1 MTEQRKNLIKL
12 ISAVII
18 ILLLPVLFFRFIGED
33 PAKKAANS
41 TRQIAVVNEDT
52 GVLSDEVKADDED
65 DQSAQFGKEVAA
77 VLGERPDYSWTVVN
91 RSAAETGLKSKKY
104 DAIVYIPSDFSKNIL
119 SYDKERPQKATLEFS
134 IQDNL
139 NAVNKE
145 KVQRELE
152 DAQKTMNKKMSALY
166 WNFVSQKVDNI
177 RGEFD
182 KIVNKESEF
191 QNVMYNFYK
200 PSSNDLAG
208 EIKRQKDLIDELKKS
223 MNEAQG
229 TTKEKASTAEEA
241 KNTLKDF
248 VDTVERY
255 KEYQENQKKLLL
267 AAQDSTQQQI
277 QTGLD
282 AISAQQKA
290 NQFSEQMSGLST
302 GISQVKTQL
311 GIAGLAM
318 DDAKKARQD
327 QVPLQEM
334 GMAKIQSDLINN
346 YLVQYKAASKA
357 AALEKIKYLMTIDRK
372 PLTQSDENLDDE
384 DLNDQEDEKI
394 EDLDIDLDEQREEL
408 KNIAAVIQEI
418 SDSLKEPEK
427 EDPTPENP
435 GTEKPGTDEP
445 PTDNPE
451 NPDDGGSTNPD
462 DTQGDTEND
471 SNSSDTGNDG
481 QTDGNTQDQDQ
492 QQETD
497 GQEQNGESSNGD
509 SDSGQTETGTSAE
522 QTASTDSALQL
533 IQLANEDGTGDSGGT
548 GSDGGT
554 TQPGDEGQTGNDE
567 VSDIA
572 KAKEQLSKAS
582 ERIKQIE
589 ERLKEKQDS
598 HNEKVTKLVDKL
610 QEKIEE
616 LDKKIVHLNKI
627 VTARED
633 DFKTI
638 YGIITRAEN
647 NILKSPYLE
656 YNQNIKNSL
665 SDLFSLPIT
674 TKNVSQLMS
683 YYNDLSLYEATLYD
697 SLDQGS
703 LSWVKKNVL
712 NEQQDKVSSVLALSP
727 EESASWE
734 DLKNNTMQTDEDI
747 DNFINGMTEFADNY
761 GSYIRDSQAGV
772 LDELTKISESASKA
786 SEQLVTG
793 AAQESATFNNDGL
806 SGTMALSVQDTVGQ
820 EVLQMSD
827 MMGSLSERQS
837 GIIDYTTNMQQSV
850 NDVQTKADTLNNN
863 WGKNVASTKL
873 VRSDVYGILGN
884 TLVDGQNNGYVYD
897 YLANPL
903 KISGQVP
910 EEKIQTVPPVV
921 ILVIIL
927 ISSLLIGYFSS
938 YYQNAPLLV
947 KGALFGILNIL
958 VGLMISLFGL
968 NIYSLPDDQT
978 IKWSVFTILLLV
990 ASSAF
995 IRAAFRFGS
1004 IPGWVASAAMIL
1016 FYVAPLIDLIMP
1028 NFTFEDP
1035 VSKVYIDIQY
1045 GTGHLFTMG
1054 ISVLL
1059 IITLIAAALP
1069 LVIRLIAEKTAES
1082 DETYEA

>member
-1 MTEQRKNLIKL
+1 MTEQRKSLIKL

-18 ILLLPVLFFRFIGED
+18 ILLLPVLFFRFIGDD
-33 PAKKAANS
+33 PTKKAVNS

-52 GVLSDEVKADDED
+52 GVLSDEVKSDEED
-65 DQSAQFGKEVAA
+65 KSAHFGKEVAA

-91 RSAAETGLKSKKY
+91 RSAAETGLASKKY

-119 SYDKERPQKATLEFS
+119 SYDKDHPRKATLEFS

-208 EIKRQKDLIDELKKS
+208 EIKQQKDLIDELKKS

-241 KNTLKDF
+241 KNTLKEF

-277 QTGLD
+277 HTGLD
-282 AISAQQKA
+282 AIQAQQKA
-290 NQFSEQMSGLST
+290 NQFSERMSGLAT

-311 GIAGLAM
+311 GQTSTVLA
-318 DDAKKARQD
+318 AAQQIREG
-327 QVPLQEM
+327 QVPQQEL
-334 GMAKIQSDLINN
+334 GMAKIQSDLID
-346 YLVQYKAASKA
+346 QYQATSRQ
-357 AALEKIKYLMTIDRK
+357 AALNQVYGLLVESRAA
-372 PLTQSDENLDDE
+372 LTVAKGDPQPDGDDGSDDE
-384 DLNDQEDEKI
+384 DKDPKEEDPEELK
-394 EDLDIDLDEQREEL
+394 IDLEKQREEL
-408 KNIAAVIQEI
+408 KNIAADIQDI
-418 SDSLKEPEK
+418 SDNLKEPEK
-427 EDPTPENP
+427 EDPTPEDP

-445 PTDNPE
+445 STDKPD

-462 DTQGDTEND
+462 DTQGDTGND
-471 SNSSDTGNDG
+471 DNSSDTGNDG

-492 QQETD
+492 QQGTD
-497 GQEQNGESSNGD
+497 GQEQNGDASNGE

-522 QTASTDSALQL
+522 QTASSDSALQF
-533 IQLANEDGTGDSGGT
+533 IKLANEDGTGDSGDT
-548 GSDGGT
+548 GGDGGT
-554 TQPGDEGQTGNDE
+554 TQPEDEDQTGNDE
-567 VSDIA
+567 ISDIA

-589 ERLKEKQDS
+589 EELKEKETA
-598 HNEKVTKLVDKL
+598 HNEELKKKL
-610 QEKIEE
+610 EE
-616 LDKKIVHLNKI
+616 LKEQMDGLNDEIDDLKDQVKKLEGKLENLEAKRKREFEGIYSAIRELENKDQLQFTGEI
-627 VTARED
+627 NTESISALMRYY
-633 DFKTI
+633 K
-638 YGIITRAEN
+638 
-647 NILKSPYLE
+647 YL
-656 YNQNIKNSL
+656 S
-665 SDLFSLPIT
+665 
-674 TKNVSQLMS
+674 V
-683 YYNDLSLYEATLYD
+683 YD
-697 SLDQGS
+697 SVLSGTIDSTAKTNAIDGQQGN
-703 LSWVKKNVL
+703 VK
-712 NEQQDKVSSVLALSP
+712 SILALSP
-727 EESASWE
+727 AETASWE
-734 DLKNNTMQTDEDI
+734 DLKNNMMQTDEDI
-747 DNFINGMTEFADNY
+747 NSFIDGMTKFADDY
-761 GSYIRDSQAGV
+761 SGFIRDSQAGV
-772 LDELTKISESASKA
+772 LDELTKISESAAKA

-793 AAQESATFNNDGL
+793 ATQESATFSNDGL

-827 MMGSLSERQS
+827 MMGSLSDRQS

-873 VRSDVYGILGN
+873 VRNDVYGILGN

-903 KISGQVP
+903 KISGEVP
-910 EEKIQTVPPVV
+910 EEKTQTVPPVV
-921 ILVIIL
+921 ILVIVL

-1045 GTGHLFTMG
+1045 GTGHLFAMG

-1059 IITLIAAALP
+1059 IITVIAAALP
-1069 LVIRLIAEKTAES
+1069 LIIRLMAEKTAES

>member
-1 MTEQRKNLIKL
+1 MTEQRKSLIKL

-18 ILLLPVLFFRFIGED
+18 ILLLPVLFFRFIGDD
-33 PAKKAANS
+33 PTKKAVNS

-52 GVLSDEVKADDED
+52 GILSDEVKSDEED
-65 DQSAQFGKEVAA
+65 KSAQFGKEVAT
-77 VLGERPDYSWTVVN
+77 VLGERPNYSWTVVN
-91 RSAAETGLKSKKY
+91 RSAAETGLASKKY

-119 SYDKERPQKATLEFS
+119 SYDKDHPQKATLEFS

-208 EIKRQKDLIDELKKS
+208 EIKQQKDLIDELKKS

-241 KNTLKDF
+241 KNTLKEF

-277 QTGLD
+277 HTGLD
-282 AISAQQKA
+282 AIQAQQKA
-290 NQFSEQMSGLST
+290 NQFSERMSGLAT
-302 GISQVKTQL
+302 GISQAKTQ
-311 GIAGLAM
+311 IGLTSLALNN
-318 DDAKKARQD
+318 AEKLKQD
-327 QVPLQEM
+327 QVPLQER
-334 GMAKIQSDLINN
+334 GMAKIQSDLIDQ
-346 YLVQYKAASKA
+346 YQGAILKQVYGHLVEA
-357 AALEKIKYLMTIDRK
+357 RK
-372 PLTQSDENLDDE
+372 PLTVENDNDDQDPKE
-384 DLNDQEDEKI
+384 ENPERLK
-394 EDLDIDLDEQREEL
+394 IDLEQQRDEL
-408 KNIAAVIQEI
+408 KNIAAKIKDI

-427 EDPTPENP
+427 EEPPTEDP
-435 GTEKPGTDEP
+435 GTENTDTNDPSTE
-445 PTDNPE
+445 NPE
-451 NPDDGGSTNPD
+451 KPNGGGTTNPD
-462 DTQGDTEND
+462 DQHGDTGNNDNNSDTEND
-471 SNSSDTGNDG
+471 GKTDSD
-481 QTDGNTQDQDQ
+481 TQDQDQ
-492 QQETD
+492 QQGTG
-497 GQEQNGESSNGD
+497 GQEQNGDASNGE
-509 SDSGQTETGTSAE
+509 SDSGQTETGTSVE
-522 QTASTDSALQL
+522 QTASSESALQF
-533 IQLANEDGTGDSGGT
+533 IKLANEGGTGD
-548 GSDGGT
+548 
-554 TQPGDEGQTGNDE
+554 PGDTGGDGQTGNDE
-567 VSDIA
+567 ISDIA
-572 KAKEQLSKAS
+572 QAKEQLNKAS
-582 ERIKQIE
+582 ERIQKIE
-589 ERLKEKQDS
+589 EEMKEKEDK
-598 HNEKVTKLVDKL
+598 HNEELYN
-610 QEKIEE
+610 KIEE
-616 LDKKIVHLNKI
+616 LNGQI
-627 VTARED
+627 D
-633 DFKTI
+633 DLKDEVFSNGI
-638 YGIITRAEN
+638 YKSIYDLESKNQLGFTKP
-647 NILKSPYLE
+647 LKSKNISNLMKYYKYLSV
-656 YNQNIKNSL
+656 YDLIL
-665 SDLFSLPIT
+665 SGTIDSTAKTDAINGQRD
-674 TKNVSQLMS
+674 NVKSI
-683 YYNDLSLYEATLYD
+683 
-697 SLDQGS
+697 
-703 LSWVKKNVL
+703 
-712 NEQQDKVSSVLALSP
+712 LALSP
-727 EESASWE
+727 AETASWE

-747 DNFINGMTEFADNY
+747 NSFIDGMTKFTEDYSGF
-761 GSYIRDSQAGV
+761 IRDSQAGV
-772 LDELTKISESASKA
+772 LDELTNISESAAKA
-786 SEQLVTG
+786 TEQLVTG
-793 AAQESATFNNDGL
+793 TTQEAATFSNDGL
-806 SGTMALSVQDTVGQ
+806 SGTMALSIQDTVGQ

-827 MMGSLSERQS
+827 MMGSLSDRQS

-850 NDVQTKADTLNNN
+850 NDVQAKADTLNNN

-873 VRSDVYGILGN
+873 VRNDVYGILGN
-884 TLVDGQNNGYVYD
+884 TLVDGHNNGYVYD

-903 KISGQVP
+903 KISGEVP

-921 ILVIIL
+921 ILVIVL

-995 IRAAFRFGS
+995 IRTAFRFGS

-1054 ISVLL
+1054 ITVLL
-1059 IITLIAAALP
+1059 IIAVIAAALP
-1069 LVIRLIAEKTAES
+1069 LIIRMMAEHTAES

>member
-1 MTEQRKNLIKL
+1 MTEQRKSLIKL

-18 ILLLPVLFFRFIGED
+18 ILLLPVLFFRFIGDD
-33 PAKKAANS
+33 PTKKAVNS

-52 GVLSDEVKADDED
+52 GVLSDEVKSDEED
-65 DQSAQFGKEVAA
+65 KSAQFGKEVAA

-91 RSAAETGLKSKKY
+91 RSAAETGLASKKY

-119 SYDKERPQKATLEFS
+119 SYDKDHPQKATLEFS

-208 EIKRQKDLIDELKKS
+208 EIKQQKDLIDELKKS

-241 KNTLKDF
+241 KNTLKEF
-248 VDTVERY
+248 IDTVERY

-277 QTGLD
+277 RTGLD
-282 AISAQQKA
+282 AIQAQQKA
-290 NQFSEQMSGLST
+290 NQFSERMSGLAT
-302 GISQVKTQL
+302 GIGQVKTQL
-311 GIAGLAM
+311 GQTSNVLAN
-318 DDAKKARQD
+318 AQQIRED
-327 QVPLQEM
+327 QVPQQEF
-334 GMAKIQSDLINN
+334 GMAKIQSDLID
-346 YLVQYKAASKA
+346 QYQIASRQ
-357 AALEKIKYLMTIDRK
+357 AALNQVYELLVPARQALTVAKGDDPVIDDGSDSNDKDKDPKEEDPEKLK
-372 PLTQSDENLDDE
+372 
-384 DLNDQEDEKI
+384 
-394 EDLDIDLDEQREEL
+394 IDLEKQREEL
-408 KNIAAVIQEI
+408 KNIAADIQDI
-418 SDSLKEPEK
+418 SDNLKEPEK
-427 EDPTPENP
+427 EDPTPEDP
-435 GTEKPGTDEP
+435 GTEPDDP
-445 PTDNPE
+445 STDNPE
-451 NPDDGGSTNPD
+451 KPDDGGSTNPD
-462 DTQGDTEND
+462 DTKGNTGND
-471 SNSSDTGNDG
+471 DAGNDG
-481 QTDGNTQDQDQ
+481 QTDGGTQDQDQ
-492 QQETD
+492 QQGTD
-497 GQEQNGESSNGD
+497 GQEQTGD
-509 SDSGQTETGTSAE
+509 ASDSGKTETGTSAE
-522 QTASTDSALQL
+522 QTASSDSALQF
-533 IQLANEDGTGDSGGT
+533 IKLANEGGTGDSGDT
-548 GSDGGT
+548 GSGGDT
-554 TQPGDEGQTGNDE
+554 TEPGDQDQPGNDDI
-567 VSDIA
+567 SDIA

-589 ERLKEKQDS
+589 EELKEKETA
-598 HNEKVTKLVDKL
+598 HNEELKKKL
-610 QEKIEE
+610 EE
-616 LDKKIVHLNKI
+616 LKEQMDGLNDEIDYLKDKVKKLEGKLENLEAKRKREFEGIYSAIRELENKDQLQFSGEI
-627 VTARED
+627 NTESISALMRYY
-633 DFKTI
+633 K
-638 YGIITRAEN
+638 
-647 NILKSPYLE
+647 YL
-656 YNQNIKNSL
+656 S
-665 SDLFSLPIT
+665 
-674 TKNVSQLMS
+674 V
-683 YYNDLSLYEATLYD
+683 YD
-697 SLDQGS
+697 SVLSGTIDSAAKAGAINGQQGN
-703 LSWVKKNVL
+703 VK
-712 NEQQDKVSSVLALSP
+712 SVLALTP
-727 EESASWE
+727 AESASWE

-747 DNFINGMTEFADNY
+747 NSFIDGMTKFADDY
-761 GSYIRDSQAGV
+761 SGFIRDSQAGV
-772 LDELTKISESASKA
+772 LDELTKISESAAKA
-786 SEQLVTG
+786 TEQLVTG
-793 AAQESATFNNDGL
+793 ATQESATFSNDGL

-820 EVLQMSD
+820 EVLKMSD
-827 MMGSLSERQS
+827 MMGSLSDRQS

-850 NDVQTKADTLNNN
+850 NDVQAKADTLNNN

-873 VRSDVYGILGN
+873 VRNDVYGILGN

-903 KISGQVP
+903 KISGEVP

-921 ILVIIL
+921 ILVIVL

-995 IRAAFRFGS
+995 IRTAFRFGS

-1054 ISVLL
+1054 ITVLL
-1059 IITLIAAALP
+1059 IITVIAAALP
-1069 LVIRLIAEKTAES
+1069 LIIRLMAEHTAES

>member
-1 MTEQRKNLIKL
+1 MTEQRKSLIKL

-18 ILLLPVLFFRFIGED
+18 ILLLPVLFFRFIGDD
-33 PAKKAANS
+33 PTKKAVNS

-52 GVLSDEVKADDED
+52 GVLSDEVKSDEED
-65 DQSAQFGKEVAA
+65 KSAQFGKEVAA

-91 RSAAETGLKSKKY
+91 RSAAETGLASKKY

-119 SYDKERPQKATLEFS
+119 SYDKDHPQKATLEFS

-208 EIKRQKDLIDELKKS
+208 EIKQQKDLIDELKKS

-241 KNTLKDF
+241 KNTLKEF
-248 VDTVERY
+248 IDTVERY

-277 QTGLD
+277 RTGLD
-282 AISAQQKA
+282 AIQAQQKA
-290 NQFSEQMSGLST
+290 NQFSERMSGLAT
-302 GISQVKTQL
+302 GISQAKTQL
-311 GIAGLAM
+311 GQTSNVLAN
-318 DDAKKARQD
+318 AQQIREG
-327 QVPLQEM
+327 QVSQQEL
-334 GMAKIQSDLINN
+334 GMAKIQSNLIE
-346 YLVQYKAASKA
+346 QYQAASRQ
-357 AALEKIKYLMTIDRK
+357 AALNQVYELLVPARQALTVAKGDDPVIDDG
-372 PLTQSDENLDDE
+372 SDNNDKDKDPKEE
-384 DLNDQEDEKI
+384 DPEELK
-394 EDLDIDLDEQREEL
+394 IDLEKQREEL
-408 KNIAAVIQEI
+408 KNIAADIKDI
-418 SDSLKEPEK
+418 SDNLKEPEK
-427 EDPTPENP
+427 EEPTPED
-435 GTEKPGTDEP
+435 PGTDEP
-445 PTDNPE
+445 STDNSDK
-451 NPDDGGSTNPD
+451 PDDGNNTIPD
-462 DTQGDTEND
+462 DTQGDTGNND
-471 SNSSDTGNDG
+471 NNSDTGTEG
-481 QTDGNTQDQDQ
+481 QTDGDTQDRDQ
-492 QQETD
+492 QGTD
-497 GQEQNGESSNGD
+497 GQEQNGDASNGA
-509 SDSGQTETGTSAE
+509 SDSGQIETGTSAE
-522 QTASTDSALQL
+522 QTASSDSALQF
-533 IQLANEDGTGDSGGT
+533 IKLANEGGT
-548 GSDGGT
+548 GESGGDGGT
-554 TQPGDEGQTGNDE
+554 TEPGNEDQPGNDDI
-567 VSDIA
+567 SDIA

-589 ERLKEKQDS
+589 EELKEKETA
-598 HNEKVTKLVDKL
+598 HNEELKKKL
-610 QEKIEE
+610 EE
-616 LDKKIVHLNKI
+616 LTEQMNGLTDEIDDLKDKVKKLEGKLENLEAKRKREFEGIYSAIRELENKDQLQFSGDI
-627 VTARED
+627 NTESISALMRYY
-633 DFKTI
+633 K
-638 YGIITRAEN
+638 
-647 NILKSPYLE
+647 YL
-656 YNQNIKNSL
+656 S
-665 SDLFSLPIT
+665 
-674 TKNVSQLMS
+674 V
-683 YYNDLSLYEATLYD
+683 YD
-697 SLDQGS
+697 SVLSGTIDSAAKAGAINGQQGN
-703 LSWVKKNVL
+703 VK
-712 NEQQDKVSSVLALSP
+712 SVLALSP

-734 DLKNNTMQTDEDI
+734 ALKNNTMQTDEDI
-747 DNFINGMTEFADNY
+747 NTFIDGMTKFADDY
-761 GSYIRDSQAGV
+761 SGFIRDSQAGV
-772 LDELTKISESASKA
+772 LDELTKISESAAKA

-793 AAQESATFNNDGL
+793 ATQESATFSNDGL

-827 MMGSLSERQS
+827 MMGSLSDRQS

-850 NDVQTKADTLNNN
+850 NDVQAKADTLNNN

-873 VRSDVYGILGN
+873 VRNDVYGILGN

-903 KISGQVP
+903 KISGEVP

-921 ILVIIL
+921 ILVIVL

-995 IRAAFRFGS
+995 IRTAFRFGS

-1054 ISVLL
+1054 ITVLL
-1059 IITLIAAALP
+1059 IITVIAAALP
-1069 LVIRLIAEKTAES
+1069 LIIRLMAEHTAES

>member
-267 AAQDSTQQQI
+267 VAQDSTQQQI

-311 GIAGLAM
+311 GQTSTVLAGAQQI
-318 DDAKKARQD
+318 REG
-327 QVPLQEM
+327 QVPQQEL
-334 GMAKIQSDLINN
+334 GMAKIQSNLID
-346 YLVQYKAASKA
+346 QYQAVSRQ
-357 AALEKIKYLMTIDRK
+357 AALNQVYGLLVEAREA
-372 PLTQSDENLDDE
+372 LTVAKGDPQPDGDNGSDDE
-384 DLNDQEDEKI
+384 DKDPNEENPEELK
-394 EDLDIDLDEQREEL
+394 IDLEKQREEL
-408 KNIAAVIQEI
+408 KSIAADIQDI
-418 SDSLKEPEK
+418 SDNLKEPEK
-427 EDPTPENP
+427 EEPAPENP
-435 GTEKPGTDEP
+435 S
-445 PTDNPE
+445 PE
-451 NPDDGGSTNPD
+451 NPDHPDDGSNPNPDDGSSPNPD
-462 DTQGDTEND
+462 DTQGDTGNND
-471 SNSSDTGNDG
+471 NSSDTRKDG
-481 QTDGNTQDQDQ
+481 QTDGNNQDQDQ
-492 QQETD
+492 QQGTD
-497 GQEQNGESSNGD
+497 GQEHNGDASNGE

-522 QTASTDSALQL
+522 QTASSDSALQF
-533 IQLANEDGTGDSGGT
+533 IQLANEDE
-548 GSDGGT
+548 GT
-554 TQPGDEGQTGNDE
+554 TQPGNEDQPGNDDI
-567 VSDIA
+567 SDIA

-589 ERLKEKQDS
+589 EELKEKETA
-598 HNEKVTKLVDKL
+598 HNDELNKKLEELKEQMDGLNDEIDDLKDQVEKLETKLENLEAKRQKEFEGIYRAIRELENKDQL
-610 QEKIEE
+610 QFPGEINTESISALMRYYK
-616 LDKKIVHLNKI
+616 
-627 VTARED
+627 
-633 DFKTI
+633 
-638 YGIITRAEN
+638 
-647 NILKSPYLE
+647 YL
-656 YNQNIKNSL
+656 S
-665 SDLFSLPIT
+665 
-674 TKNVSQLMS
+674 V
-683 YYNDLSLYEATLYD
+683 YD
-697 SLDQGS
+697 SVLSGTVDSTAKTNVIDGQQGN
-703 LSWVKKNVL
+703 VK
-712 NEQQDKVSSVLALSP
+712 SVLAIKP

-734 DLKNNTMQTDEDI
+734 DLKNNMMQTDEDI

>member
-1 MTEQRKNLIKL
+1 MTEQRKSLIKL

-18 ILLLPVLFFRFIGED
+18 ILLLPVLFFRFIGDD
-33 PAKKAANS
+33 PTKKAVNS

-52 GVLSDEVKADDED
+52 GVLSDEVKSDEED
-65 DQSAQFGKEVAA
+65 KSAQFGKEVAA

-91 RSAAETGLKSKKY
+91 RSAAETGLASKKY

-119 SYDKERPQKATLEFS
+119 SYDKDHPQKATLEFS

-208 EIKRQKDLIDELKKS
+208 EIKQQKDLIDELKKS

-241 KNTLKDF
+241 KNTLKEF
-248 VDTVERY
+248 IDTVERY

-277 QTGLD
+277 RTGLD
-282 AISAQQKA
+282 AIQAQQKA
-290 NQFSEQMSGLST
+290 NQFSERMSGLAT
-302 GISQVKTQL
+302 GISQAKTQL
-311 GIAGLAM
+311 GQTSNVLAN
-318 DDAKKARQD
+318 AQQIREG
-327 QVPLQEM
+327 QVSQQEL
-334 GMAKIQSDLINN
+334 GMAKIQSNLIE
-346 YLVQYKAASKA
+346 QYQAASRQ
-357 AALEKIKYLMTIDRK
+357 AALNQVYELLVPARQALTVAKGDDPVIDDG
-372 PLTQSDENLDDE
+372 SDNNDKDKNPKEE
-384 DLNDQEDEKI
+384 DPEELK
-394 EDLDIDLDEQREEL
+394 IDLEKQREEL
-408 KNIAAVIQEI
+408 KNIAADIQDI
-418 SDSLKEPEK
+418 SDNLKEPEK
-427 EDPTPENP
+427 EDPTPEDP
-435 GTEKPGTDEP
+435 GTEPDDP
-445 PTDNPE
+445 STDNPE
-451 NPDDGGSTNPD
+451 KPDDGGSTNPD
-462 DTQGDTEND
+462 DTQGDTGND
-471 SNSSDTGNDG
+471 NNSSDTGNDG
-481 QTDGNTQDQDQ
+481 QTDGSTQDQDQ
-492 QQETD
+492 QQGTD
-497 GQEQNGESSNGD
+497 GQKQNGDASNGEPN
-509 SDSGQTETGTSAE
+509 SGQTETGTSAE
-522 QTASTDSALQL
+522 QTASSDSALQF
-533 IQLANEDGTGDSGGT
+533 IKLANEGETGDT
-548 GSDGGT
+548 GDT
-554 TQPGDEGQTGNDE
+554 TEPGDQDQPGNDDI
-567 VSDIA
+567 SDIA

-589 ERLKEKQDS
+589 EELKEKENT
-598 HNEKVTKLVDKL
+598 HNEALKKKL
-610 QEKIEE
+610 QELKEQMDGLNDEIDDLKDQVKTLNDNLKRLEAKRKREFEGIYSAIRE
-616 LDKKIVHLNKI
+616 LENKDQLQFSGEI
-627 VTARED
+627 NTESISALM
-633 DFKTI
+633 K
-638 YGIITRAEN
+638 YY
-647 NILKSPYLE
+647 KYL
-656 YNQNIKNSL
+656 S
-665 SDLFSLPIT
+665 
-674 TKNVSQLMS
+674 V
-683 YYNDLSLYEATLYD
+683 YD
-697 SLDQGS
+697 SVLSGTIDSAAKTNAINGQQGN
-703 LSWVKKNVL
+703 VK
-712 NEQQDKVSSVLALSP
+712 SVLALSP
-727 EESASWE
+727 AETASWE

-747 DNFINGMTEFADNY
+747 NSFIDGMTKFADDY
-761 GSYIRDSQAGV
+761 SGFIRDSQAGV
-772 LDELTKISESASKA
+772 LDELTKISESAAKA

-793 AAQESATFNNDGL
+793 ATQESATFSNNGL

-827 MMGSLSERQS
+827 MMGSLSDRQS

-850 NDVQTKADTLNNN
+850 NDVQAKADTLNNN

-873 VRSDVYGILGN
+873 VRNDVYGILGN

-903 KISGQVP
+903 KISGEVP

-921 ILVIIL
+921 ILVIVL

-995 IRAAFRFGS
+995 IRTAFRFGS
-1004 IPGWVASAAMIL
+1004 ISGWVASAAMIL

-1054 ISVLL
+1054 ITVLL
-1059 IITLIAAALP
+1059 IITVIAAALP
-1069 LVIRLIAEKTAES
+1069 LIIRLIAEHTAES

>member
-1 MTEQRKNLIKL
+1 MTEQRKSLIKL

-18 ILLLPVLFFRFIGED
+18 ILLLPVLFFRFIGDD
-33 PAKKAANS
+33 PTKKAVNS

-52 GVLSDEVKADDED
+52 GVLSDEVKSDEED
-65 DQSAQFGKEVAA
+65 KSAQFGKEVAA

-91 RSAAETGLKSKKY
+91 RSAAETGLASKKY

-119 SYDKERPQKATLEFS
+119 SYDKDHPQKATLEFS

-208 EIKRQKDLIDELKKS
+208 EIKQQKDLIDELKKS

-241 KNTLKDF
+241 KNTLKEF
-248 VDTVERY
+248 IDTVERY

-277 QTGLD
+277 RTGLD
-282 AISAQQKA
+282 AIQAQQKA
-290 NQFSEQMSGLST
+290 NQFSERMSGLAT
-302 GISQVKTQL
+302 GISQAKTQL
-311 GIAGLAM
+311 GQTSNVLAN
-318 DDAKKARQD
+318 AQQIREG
-327 QVPLQEM
+327 QVPQQEL
-334 GMAKIQSDLINN
+334 GMAKIQSDLID
-346 YLVQYKAASKA
+346 QYQAASRQ
-357 AALEKIKYLMTIDRK
+357 AALNQVYELLVPARQALTVAKGDDPVIDDG
-372 PLTQSDENLDDE
+372 SDNNDKDKDPKEE
-384 DLNDQEDEKI
+384 DPEELK
-394 EDLDIDLDEQREEL
+394 IDLEKQREEL
-408 KNIAAVIQEI
+408 KNIAADIQDI
-418 SDSLKEPEK
+418 SDNLKEPEK
-427 EDPTPENP
+427 EDPTPEDP
-435 GTEKPGTDEP
+435 GTEPDDP

-451 NPDDGGSTNPD
+451 KPDDGGSTKPD
-462 DTQGDTEND
+462 DTQGDTGND
-471 SNSSDTGNDG
+471 NNSSDAGNDG
-481 QTDGNTQDQDQ
+481 QTDGGTQDQEQ
-492 QQETD
+492 QQGTD
-497 GQEQNGESSNGD
+497 GQEQTGGA
-509 SDSGQTETGTSAE
+509 SDSGKTETGASAE
-522 QTASTDSALQL
+522 QTASSDSALQL
-533 IQLANEDGTGDSGGT
+533 IKLANEDGTGDSGDT
-548 GSDGGT
+548 GSGGDT
-554 TQPGDEGQTGNDE
+554 TGPGDQDQPGNGDI
-567 VSDIA
+567 SDIA

-589 ERLKEKQDS
+589 EELKEKETA
-598 HNEKVTKLVDKL
+598 HNEELKKKL
-610 QEKIEE
+610 EE
-616 LDKKIVHLNKI
+616 LKEQMDGLNDEIDDLKDKVKKLEGKLENLEAKRKREFEGIYSAIRELENKDQLQFSGEI
-627 VTARED
+627 NTESISALMRYY
-633 DFKTI
+633 K
-638 YGIITRAEN
+638 
-647 NILKSPYLE
+647 YL
-656 YNQNIKNSL
+656 S
-665 SDLFSLPIT
+665 
-674 TKNVSQLMS
+674 V
-683 YYNDLSLYEATLYD
+683 YD
-697 SLDQGS
+697 SVLSGTIDSAAKAGAINGQQG
-703 LSWVKKNVL
+703 NV
-712 NEQQDKVSSVLALSP
+712 NSVLALSP

-734 DLKNNTMQTDEDI
+734 ALKNNTMQTDEDI
-747 DNFINGMTEFADNY
+747 NSFIDGMTKFTDDY
-761 GSYIRDSQAGV
+761 SGFIRDSQAGV
-772 LDELTKISESASKA
+772 LDELTKISESAAKA
-786 SEQLVTG
+786 TEQLVTG
-793 AAQESATFNNDGL
+793 ATQESATFSNDGL
-806 SGTMALSVQDTVGQ
+806 SGTMALNVQDTVGQ

-827 MMGSLSERQS
+827 MMGSLSDRQS

-850 NDVQTKADTLNNN
+850 NDVQAKADTLNNN

-873 VRSDVYGILGN
+873 VRNDVYGILGN

-903 KISGQVP
+903 KISGEVP
-910 EEKIQTVPPVV
+910 EEKTQTVPPVV
-921 ILVIIL
+921 ILVIVL

-995 IRAAFRFGS
+995 IRTAFRFGS

-1054 ISVLL
+1054 ITVLL
-1059 IITLIAAALP
+1059 IITVIAAALP
-1069 LVIRLIAEKTAES
+1069 LIIRLMAEHTAES

>member
-1 MTEQRKNLIKL
+1 MTEQRKSLIKL

-18 ILLLPVLFFRFIGED
+18 ILLLPVLFFRFIGDD
-33 PAKKAANS
+33 PTKKAVNS

-52 GVLSDEVKADDED
+52 GVLSDEVKSDEED
-65 DQSAQFGKEVAA
+65 KSAHFGKEVAA

-91 RSAAETGLKSKKY
+91 RSAAETGLASKKY

-119 SYDKERPQKATLEFS
+119 SYDKDHPRKATLEFS

-208 EIKRQKDLIDELKKS
+208 EIKQQKDLIDELKKS

-248 VDTVERY
+248 IDTVERY

-277 QTGLD
+277 HTGLD
-282 AISAQQKA
+282 AIQAQQKA
-290 NQFSEQMSGLST
+290 NQFSERMSGLST

-311 GIAGLAM
+311 GQTSTVLA
-318 DDAKKARQD
+318 AAQQIREG
-327 QVPLQEM
+327 QVPQQEL
-334 GMAKIQSDLINN
+334 GMAKIQSDLID
-346 YLVQYKAASKA
+346 QYQATSRQ
-357 AALEKIKYLMTIDRK
+357 AALNQVYGLLVESRAA
-372 PLTQSDENLDDE
+372 LTVAKGDPQPDGDDGSDDE
-384 DLNDQEDEKI
+384 DKDPKEEDPEELK
-394 EDLDIDLDEQREEL
+394 IDLEKQREEL
-408 KNIAAVIQEI
+408 KNIAADIQDI
-418 SDSLKEPEK
+418 SDNLKEPEK
-427 EDPTPENP
+427 EDPTPEDP

-445 PTDNPE
+445 STDKPD

-462 DTQGDTEND
+462 DTQGDTGND
-471 SNSSDTGNDG
+471 DNSSDTGNNG

-492 QQETD
+492 QQGTD
-497 GQEQNGESSNGD
+497 GQEQNGDASNGE

-522 QTASTDSALQL
+522 QTASSDSALQF
-533 IQLANEDGTGDSGGT
+533 IQLANEDGTGDSGDT
-548 GSDGGT
+548 GGDGGT
-554 TQPGDEGQTGNDE
+554 TQPEDEDQTGNDE
-567 VSDIA
+567 ISDIA

-589 ERLKEKQDS
+589 EELKEKETA
-598 HNEKVTKLVDKL
+598 HNEELKKKL
-610 QEKIEE
+610 EE
-616 LDKKIVHLNKI
+616 LKEQMDGLNDEIDDLKDQVKKLEGKLENLEAKRKREFEWIYSAIRELENKDQLQFPGEI
-627 VTARED
+627 NTESISALMRYY
-633 DFKTI
+633 K
-638 YGIITRAEN
+638 
-647 NILKSPYLE
+647 YL
-656 YNQNIKNSL
+656 S
-665 SDLFSLPIT
+665 
-674 TKNVSQLMS
+674 V
-683 YYNDLSLYEATLYD
+683 YD
-697 SLDQGS
+697 SVLSGTIDSTAKTNAIDGQQGN
-703 LSWVKKNVL
+703 VK
-712 NEQQDKVSSVLALSP
+712 SILALSP
-727 EESASWE
+727 AESASWE
-734 DLKNNTMQTDEDI
+734 DLKNNMMQTDEDI
-747 DNFINGMTEFADNY
+747 NSFIDGMTKFADDY
-761 GSYIRDSQAGV
+761 SGFIRDSQAGV
-772 LDELTKISESASKA
+772 LDELTKISESAAKA

-793 AAQESATFNNDGL
+793 ATQESATFSNDGL

-827 MMGSLSERQS
+827 MMGSLSDRQS

-873 VRSDVYGILGN
+873 VRNDVYGILGN

-903 KISGQVP
+903 KISGEVP
-910 EEKIQTVPPVV
+910 EEKTQTVPPVV
-921 ILVIIL
+921 ILVIVL

-1045 GTGHLFTMG
+1045 GTGHLFAMG

-1059 IITLIAAALP
+1059 IITVIAAALP
-1069 LVIRLIAEKTAES
+1069 LIIRLMAEKTAES
-1082 DETYEA
+1082 DETYEV

>member
-1 MTEQRKNLIKL
+1 MTEQRKSLIKL

-18 ILLLPVLFFRFIGED
+18 ILLLPVLFFRFIGDD
-33 PAKKAANS
+33 PTKKAVNS

-52 GVLSDEVKADDED
+52 GVLSDEVKSDEED
-65 DQSAQFGKEVAA
+65 KSAQFGKEVAA

-91 RSAAETGLKSKKY
+91 RSAAETGLATKKY

-119 SYDKERPQKATLEFS
+119 SYDKDHPQKATLEFS

-208 EIKRQKDLIDELKKS
+208 EIKQQKDLIDELKKS

-241 KNTLKDF
+241 KNTLKEF
-248 VDTVERY
+248 IDTVERY

-277 QTGLD
+277 RTGLD
-282 AISAQQKA
+282 AIQAQQKA
-290 NQFSEQMSGLST
+290 NQFSERMSGLAT
-302 GISQVKTQL
+302 GIGQAKTQL
-311 GIAGLAM
+311 GQTSNVLAN
-318 DDAKKARQD
+318 AQQIREG
-327 QVPLQEM
+327 QVSQQEL
-334 GMAKIQSDLINN
+334 GMAKIQSDLIN
-346 YLVQYKAASKA
+346 QYQVASRQ
-357 AALEKIKYLMTIDRK
+357 AALNQVYELLVLTRPALTVEKGDDPVIDDG
-372 PLTQSDENLDDE
+372 SDNNDKDKDPKEDDPE
-384 DLNDQEDEKI
+384 ELK
-394 EDLDIDLDEQREEL
+394 IDLEKQREEL
-408 KNIAAVIQEI
+408 KNIVADIQDI
-418 SDSLKEPEK
+418 SDNLKEPEK
-427 EDPTPENP
+427 EDPTPEPDTNSGNNDGD
-435 GTEKPGTDEP
+435 GTIPNDQN
-445 PTDNPE
+445 DNSGE
-451 NPDDGGSTNPD
+451 DN
-462 DTQGDTEND
+462 
-471 SNSSDTGNDG
+471 NSSDTGNDG
-481 QTDGNTQDQDQ
+481 QTDGSTQDQDQ
-492 QQETD
+492 QKGTD
-497 GQEQNGESSNGD
+497 GQEQNGDASDGA
-509 SDSGQTETGTSAE
+509 SDSGQTETGTSTE
-522 QTASTDSALQL
+522 QTASSDSALQF
-533 IQLANEDGTGDSGGT
+533 IKLANEGGTGDSGG
-548 GSDGGT
+548 GDT
-554 TQPGDEGQTGNDE
+554 TEPEDQDQPGNDDI
-567 VSDIA
+567 SDIA

-589 ERLKEKQDS
+589 EELKEKETA
-598 HNEKVTKLVDKL
+598 HNEELKKKL
-610 QEKIEE
+610 EE
-616 LDKKIVHLNKI
+616 LTEQMNGLTDEIDDLKDKVKKLEGKLENLEAKRKREFEGIYSAIRELENKDQLQFSGEI
-627 VTARED
+627 NTESISALMRYY
-633 DFKTI
+633 K
-638 YGIITRAEN
+638 
-647 NILKSPYLE
+647 YL
-656 YNQNIKNSL
+656 S
-665 SDLFSLPIT
+665 
-674 TKNVSQLMS
+674 V
-683 YYNDLSLYEATLYD
+683 YD
-697 SLDQGS
+697 SVLSGTIDSAAKAGAINGQQGN
-703 LSWVKKNVL
+703 VK
-712 NEQQDKVSSVLALSP
+712 SVLALSP

-734 DLKNNTMQTDEDI
+734 ALKNNTMQTDEDI
-747 DNFINGMTEFADNY
+747 NSFIDGMTKFADDY
-761 GSYIRDSQAGV
+761 SAYIRDSQAGV
-772 LDELTKISESASKA
+772 LDELTKISESAAKA

-793 AAQESATFNNDGL
+793 ATQESATFSNDGL

-827 MMGSLSERQS
+827 MMGSLSDRQS

-850 NDVQTKADTLNNN
+850 NDVQAKADTLNNN

-873 VRSDVYGILGN
+873 VRNDVYGILGN

-903 KISGQVP
+903 KISGEVP

-921 ILVIIL
+921 ILVIVL

-995 IRAAFRFGS
+995 IRTAFRFGS

-1054 ISVLL
+1054 ITVLL
-1059 IITLIAAALP
+1059 IITVIAAALP
-1069 LVIRLIAEKTAES
+1069 LIIRLMAEHTAES

>member
-1 MTEQRKNLIKL
+1 MTEQRKSLIKL

-18 ILLLPVLFFRFIGED
+18 ILLLPVLFFRFIGDD
-33 PAKKAANS
+33 PTKKAVNS

-52 GVLSDEVKADDED
+52 GVLSDEVKSDEED
-65 DQSAQFGKEVAA
+65 KSAQFGKEVAA
-77 VLGERPDYSWTVVN
+77 FLGERPNYSWTVVN
-91 RSAAETGLKSKKY
+91 RSAAETGLASKKY

-119 SYDKERPQKATLEFS
+119 SYDKDHPQKATLEFS

-208 EIKRQKDLIDELKKS
+208 EIKQQKDLIDELKKS
-223 MNEAQG
+223 MNEVQD

-241 KNTLKDF
+241 KNTLKEF
-248 VDTVERY
+248 IDTVERY

-282 AISAQQKA
+282 AIAAQQKA
-290 NQFSEQMSGLST
+290 NQFSERMSGLAT
-302 GISQVKTQL
+302 GISQAKTQL
-311 GIAGLAM
+311 AQTSTVLAN
-318 DDAKKARQD
+318 AQQLREG
-327 QVPLQEM
+327 QVPQQEL
-334 GMAKIQSDLINN
+334 GMAKIQSDLIN
-346 YLVQYKAASKA
+346 QYQVASKQTA
-357 AALEKIKYLMTIDRK
+357 LNQVYELLVPAREALTVAKGDDPVKDDGSDNNDQDKDPKEEDPEELKIDLEK
-372 PLTQSDENLDDE
+372 
-384 DLNDQEDEKI
+384 
-394 EDLDIDLDEQREEL
+394 QREEL
-408 KNIAAVIQEI
+408 KNIAADIQDI
-418 SDSLKEPEK
+418 SDNLKEPEK
-427 EDPTPENP
+427 EEPTPEDP
-435 GTEKPGTDEP
+435 GTENPGTDEP
-445 PTDNPE
+445 STDNPE
-451 NPDDGGSTNPD
+451 KPDDGNNTNPD
-462 DTQGDTEND
+462 DTQGDTGND
-471 SNSSDTGNDG
+471 DNNSGTGTDG
-481 QTDGNTQDQDQ
+481 QTDGDTQDQDQ
-492 QQETD
+492 QQGTG
-497 GQEQNGESSNGD
+497 GQEQNGDASNGE

-522 QTASTDSALQL
+522 QTASSDSALQF
-533 IQLANEDGTGDSGGT
+533 IQLANEGGTGDSGDT
-548 GSDGGT
+548 GGDGGAA
-554 TQPGDEGQTGNDE
+554 QPEDEGQTGNDE
-567 VSDIA
+567 ISDIA
-572 KAKEQLSKAS
+572 KAKEQLSQAS

-589 ERLKEKQDS
+589 EELKEKETS
-598 HNEKVTKLVDKL
+598 HNEELKKKL
-610 QEKIEE
+610 EE
-616 LDKKIVHLNKI
+616 LKEQMDGLNDEIVDLKDKVEKLEGKLENLEAKRKREFEGIYSAIRELENKDQLQFSGEI
-627 VTARED
+627 NTESISALMRYY
-633 DFKTI
+633 K
-638 YGIITRAEN
+638 
-647 NILKSPYLE
+647 YL
-656 YNQNIKNSL
+656 S
-665 SDLFSLPIT
+665 
-674 TKNVSQLMS
+674 V
-683 YYNDLSLYEATLYD
+683 YD
-697 SLDQGS
+697 SVLSGTIDSAAKTNAIKDQQGN
-703 LSWVKKNVL
+703 VK
-712 NEQQDKVSSVLALSP
+712 SVLALSP
-727 EESASWE
+727 AETASWE

-747 DNFINGMTEFADNY
+747 NSFIDGMTKFTEDYSGF
-761 GSYIRDSQAGV
+761 IRDSQAGV
-772 LDELTKISESASKA
+772 LDELTKISESAAKA

-793 AAQESATFNNDGL
+793 TTQEAATFSNDGL

-827 MMGSLSERQS
+827 MMGSLSDRQS

-850 NDVQTKADTLNNN
+850 NDVQAKADTLNNN

-873 VRSDVYGILGN
+873 VRNDVYGILGN

-903 KISGQVP
+903 KISGEVP
-910 EEKIQTVPPVV
+910 EEKTQTVPPVV
-921 ILVIIL
+921 ILVIVL

-995 IRAAFRFGS
+995 IRTAFRFGS

-1054 ISVLL
+1054 ITVLL
-1059 IITLIAAALP
+1059 IITVIAAALP
-1069 LVIRLIAEKTAES
+1069 LIIRMMAEHTAES

>member
-1 MTEQRKNLIKL
+1 MTEQRKSLIKL

-18 ILLLPVLFFRFIGED
+18 ILLLPVLFFRFIGDD
-33 PAKKAANS
+33 PTKKAVNS

-52 GVLSDEVKADDED
+52 GVLSDEVKSDEED
-65 DQSAQFGKEVAA
+65 KSAQFGKEVAA
-77 VLGERPDYSWTVVN
+77 FLGERPNYSWTVVN
-91 RSAAETGLKSKKY
+91 RSAAETGLASKKY

-119 SYDKERPQKATLEFS
+119 SYDKDHPQKATLEFS

-208 EIKRQKDLIDELKKS
+208 EIKQQKDLIDELKKS

-241 KNTLKDF
+241 KNTLKEF
-248 VDTVERY
+248 IDTVERY

-282 AISAQQKA
+282 AIAAQQKA
-290 NQFSEQMSGLST
+290 NQFSERMSGLAT
-302 GISQVKTQL
+302 GISQAKTQL
-311 GIAGLAM
+311 AQTSTVLAN
-318 DDAKKARQD
+318 AQQLREG
-327 QVPLQEM
+327 QVPQQEL
-334 GMAKIQSDLINN
+334 GMAKIQSDLIN
-346 YLVQYKAASKA
+346 QYQVASKQTA
-357 AALEKIKYLMTIDRK
+357 LNQVYELLVPAREALTVAKGDDPVKDDGSDNNDQDKDPKEEDPEELKIDLEK
-372 PLTQSDENLDDE
+372 
-384 DLNDQEDEKI
+384 
-394 EDLDIDLDEQREEL
+394 QREEL
-408 KNIAAVIQEI
+408 KNIAADIQDI
-418 SDSLKEPEK
+418 SDNLKEPEK
-427 EDPTPENP
+427 EEPTPEDP
-435 GTEKPGTDEP
+435 GTENPGTDEP
-445 PTDNPE
+445 STDNPE
-451 NPDDGGSTNPD
+451 KPDDGNNTNPD
-462 DTQGDTEND
+462 DTQGDTGND
-471 SNSSDTGNDG
+471 DNNSGTGTDG
-481 QTDGNTQDQDQ
+481 QTDGDTQDQDQ
-492 QQETD
+492 QQGTG
-497 GQEQNGESSNGD
+497 GQEQNGDASNGE

-522 QTASTDSALQL
+522 QTASSDSALQF
-533 IQLANEDGTGDSGGT
+533 IKLANEGGTGDSGDT
-548 GSDGGT
+548 GGDGGAA
-554 TQPGDEGQTGNDE
+554 QPEDEEQTGNDE
-567 VSDIA
+567 IADIA

-589 ERLKEKQDS
+589 EELKEKETS
-598 HNEKVTKLVDKL
+598 HNEELKKKL
-610 QEKIEE
+610 EE
-616 LDKKIVHLNKI
+616 LKEQMDGLNDEIVDLKDKVEKLEGKLENLEAKRKREFEGIYSAIRELENKDQLQFSGEI
-627 VTARED
+627 NTESISALMRYY
-633 DFKTI
+633 K
-638 YGIITRAEN
+638 
-647 NILKSPYLE
+647 YL
-656 YNQNIKNSL
+656 S
-665 SDLFSLPIT
+665 
-674 TKNVSQLMS
+674 V
-683 YYNDLSLYEATLYD
+683 YD
-697 SLDQGS
+697 SVLSGTIDSAAKTNAIKDQQGN
-703 LSWVKKNVL
+703 VK
-712 NEQQDKVSSVLALSP
+712 SVLALSP
-727 EESASWE
+727 AETASWE

-747 DNFINGMTEFADNY
+747 NSFIDGMTKFTEDYSGF
-761 GSYIRDSQAGV
+761 IRDSQAGV
-772 LDELTKISESASKA
+772 LDELTKISESAAKV

-793 AAQESATFNNDGL
+793 ATQESATFSNDGL

-827 MMGSLSERQS
+827 MMGSLSDRQS

-850 NDVQTKADTLNNN
+850 NDVQAKADTLNNN

-873 VRSDVYGILGN
+873 VRNDVYGILGN

-903 KISGQVP
+903 KISGEVP
-910 EEKIQTVPPVV
+910 EEKTQTVPPVV
-921 ILVIIL
+921 ILVIVL

-995 IRAAFRFGS
+995 IRTAFRFGS

-1054 ISVLL
+1054 ITVLL
-1059 IITLIAAALP
+1059 IITVIAAALP
-1069 LVIRLIAEKTAES
+1069 LIIRMMAEHTAES

>member
-1 MTEQRKNLIKL
+1 MTEQRKSLIKL

-18 ILLLPVLFFRFIGED
+18 ILLLPVLFFRFIGDD
-33 PAKKAANS
+33 PTKKAVNS

-52 GVLSDEVKADDED
+52 GVLSDEVKSDEED
-65 DQSAQFGKEVAA
+65 KSAQFGKEVAA

-91 RSAAETGLKSKKY
+91 RSAAETGLASKKY

-119 SYDKERPQKATLEFS
+119 SYDKDHPQKATLEFS

-208 EIKRQKDLIDELKKS
+208 EIKQQKDLIDELKKS

-241 KNTLKDF
+241 KNTLKEF
-248 VDTVERY
+248 IDTVERY

-277 QTGLD
+277 RTGLD
-282 AISAQQKA
+282 AIQAQQKA
-290 NQFSEQMSGLST
+290 NQFSERMSGLAT
-302 GISQVKTQL
+302 GIGQAKSQL

-318 DDAKKARQD
+318 NDAKKARQD

-334 GMAKIQSDLINN
+334 GMAKIQSDLIKDYRDNVLN
-346 YLVQYKAASKA
+346 QVYGLLVEAREPITDGNESETDDQDPKEVDPEELKID
-357 AALEKIKYLMTIDRK
+357 LEK
-372 PLTQSDENLDDE
+372 
-384 DLNDQEDEKI
+384 
-394 EDLDIDLDEQREEL
+394 QREEL
-408 KNIAAVIQEI
+408 KNIAADIKDI
-418 SDSLKEPEK
+418 SDNLKEPEK
-427 EDPTPENP
+427 EEPTPED
-435 GTEKPGTDEP
+435 PGTDEP
-445 PTDNPE
+445 STDNPDK
-451 NPDDGGSTNPD
+451 PDDGNNTIPD
-462 DTQGDTEND
+462 DTQGDTGNND
-471 SNSSDTGNDG
+471 NNSDTGTEG
-481 QTDGNTQDQDQ
+481 QTDGDTQDRDQ
-492 QQETD
+492 QGTD
-497 GQEQNGESSNGD
+497 GQEQNGDASNGA
-509 SDSGQTETGTSAE
+509 SDSGQIETGTSAE
-522 QTASTDSALQL
+522 QTASSDSALQF
-533 IQLANEDGTGDSGGT
+533 IKLANEGGT
-548 GSDGGT
+548 GESGGDGGT
-554 TQPGDEGQTGNDE
+554 TEPGNEDQPGNDDI
-567 VSDIA
+567 SDIA

-582 ERIKQIE
+582 ERIKKIE
-589 ERLKEKQDS
+589 EELKEKEDK
-598 HNEKVTKLVDKL
+598 HNE
-610 QEKIEE
+610 E
-616 LDKKIVHLNKI
+616 LYKKIKELNGQIDNLKDEI
-627 VTARED
+627 DELNQQHEKVFSEGIY
-633 DFKTI
+633 KTI
-638 YGIITRAEN
+638 YDLESKNQLGFTKP
-647 NILKSPYLE
+647 LKSKNISNLMKYYKYLSV
-656 YNQNIKNSL
+656 YDLVL
-665 SDLFSLPIT
+665 SGTIDST
-674 TKNVSQLMS
+674 AKTKAIEGQQGNV
-683 YYNDLSLYEATLYD
+683 
-697 SLDQGS
+697 
-703 LSWVKKNVL
+703 K
-712 NEQQDKVSSVLALSP
+712 SVLALSP

-734 DLKNNTMQTDEDI
+734 ALKNNTMQTDEDI
-747 DNFINGMTEFADNY
+747 NTFIDGMTKFADDY
-761 GSYIRDSQAGV
+761 SGFIRDSQAGV
-772 LDELTKISESASKA
+772 LDELTKISESAAKA

-793 AAQESATFNNDGL
+793 ATQESATFSNDGL

-827 MMGSLSERQS
+827 MMGSLSDRQS

-850 NDVQTKADTLNNN
+850 NDVQAKADTLNNN

-873 VRSDVYGILGN
+873 VRNDVYGILGN

-903 KISGQVP
+903 KISGEVP

-921 ILVIIL
+921 ILVIVL

-995 IRAAFRFGS
+995 IRTAFRFGS

-1054 ISVLL
+1054 ITVLL
-1059 IITLIAAALP
+1059 IITVIAAALP
-1069 LVIRLIAEKTAES
+1069 LIIRLMAEHTAES

>member
-1 MTEQRKNLIKL
+1 MTEQRKSLIKL

-18 ILLLPVLFFRFIGED
+18 ILLLPVLFFRFIGDD
-33 PAKKAANS
+33 PTKKAVNS

-52 GVLSDEVKADDED
+52 GVLSDEVKSDEED
-65 DQSAQFGKEVAA
+65 KSAQFGKEVAA

-91 RSAAETGLKSKKY
+91 RSAAETGLASKKY

-119 SYDKERPQKATLEFS
+119 SYDKDHPQKATLEFS

-208 EIKRQKDLIDELKKS
+208 EIKQQKDLIDELKKS

-241 KNTLKDF
+241 KNTLKEF
-248 VDTVERY
+248 IETVERY

-277 QTGLD
+277 RTGLD
-282 AISAQQKA
+282 AIQAQQKA
-290 NQFSEQMSGLST
+290 NQFSERMSGLAT
-302 GISQVKTQL
+302 GIGQAKSQL

-318 DDAKKARQD
+318 NDAKKARQD

-334 GMAKIQSDLINN
+334 GMAKIQSDLIKDYRDNVLN
-346 YLVQYKAASKA
+346 QVYGLLVEAREPITDGNESETDDQDPKEVDPEELKID
-357 AALEKIKYLMTIDRK
+357 LEK
-372 PLTQSDENLDDE
+372 
-384 DLNDQEDEKI
+384 
-394 EDLDIDLDEQREEL
+394 QREEL
-408 KNIAAVIQEI
+408 KNIAADIKDI
-418 SDSLKEPEK
+418 SDNLKEPEK
-427 EDPTPENP
+427 EEPTPED
-435 GTEKPGTDEP
+435 PGTDEP
-445 PTDNPE
+445 STDNPDK
-451 NPDDGGSTNPD
+451 PDDGNNTIPD
-462 DTQGDTEND
+462 DTQGDTGNND
-471 SNSSDTGNDG
+471 NNSDTGTEG
-481 QTDGNTQDQDQ
+481 QTDGDTQDRDQ
-492 QQETD
+492 QGTD
-497 GQEQNGESSNGD
+497 GQEQNGDASNGA
-509 SDSGQTETGTSAE
+509 SDSGQIETGTSAE
-522 QTASTDSALQL
+522 QTASSDSALQF
-533 IQLANEDGTGDSGGT
+533 IKLANEGGT
-548 GSDGGT
+548 GESGGDGGT
-554 TQPGDEGQTGNDE
+554 TEPGNEDQPGNDDI
-567 VSDIA
+567 SDIA

-582 ERIKQIE
+582 ERIKKIE
-589 ERLKEKQDS
+589 EELKEKEDK
-598 HNEKVTKLVDKL
+598 HNE
-610 QEKIEE
+610 E
-616 LDKKIVHLNKI
+616 LYKKINELNGQIDNLKDEI
-627 VTARED
+627 DELNQQHEKVFSEGIY
-633 DFKTI
+633 KTI
-638 YGIITRAEN
+638 YDLESKNQLGFTKP
-647 NILKSPYLE
+647 LKSKNISNLMKYYKYLSV
-656 YNQNIKNSL
+656 YDLVL
-665 SDLFSLPIT
+665 SGTIDST
-674 TKNVSQLMS
+674 AKTKAIEGQQGNV
-683 YYNDLSLYEATLYD
+683 
-697 SLDQGS
+697 
-703 LSWVKKNVL
+703 K
-712 NEQQDKVSSVLALSP
+712 SVLALSP

-734 DLKNNTMQTDEDI
+734 ALKNNTMQTDEDI
-747 DNFINGMTEFADNY
+747 NSFIDGMTKFADDY
-761 GSYIRDSQAGV
+761 SGFIRDSQAGV
-772 LDELTKISESASKA
+772 LDELTKISESAAKA

-793 AAQESATFNNDGL
+793 ATQESATFSNDGL

-827 MMGSLSERQS
+827 MMGSLSDRQS

-850 NDVQTKADTLNNN
+850 NDVQAKADTLNNN

-873 VRSDVYGILGN
+873 VRNDVYGILGN

-903 KISGQVP
+903 KISGEVP

-921 ILVIIL
+921 ILVIVL

-995 IRAAFRFGS
+995 IRTAFRFGS

-1054 ISVLL
+1054 ITVLL
-1059 IITLIAAALP
+1059 IITVIAAALP
-1069 LVIRLIAEKTAES
+1069 LIIRLMAEHTVES

>member
-1 MTEQRKNLIKL
+1 MTEQRKSLIKL

-18 ILLLPVLFFRFIGED
+18 ILLLPVLFFRFIGDD
-33 PAKKAANS
+33 PTKKAVNS

-52 GVLSDEVKADDED
+52 GVLSDEVKSDEED
-65 DQSAQFGKEVAA
+65 KSAQFGKEVAA

-91 RSAAETGLKSKKY
+91 RSAAETGLASKKY

-119 SYDKERPQKATLEFS
+119 SYDKDHPQKATLEFS

-208 EIKRQKDLIDELKKS
+208 EIKQQKDLIDELKKS

-241 KNTLKDF
+241 KNTLKEF
-248 VDTVERY
+248 IDTVERY

-277 QTGLD
+277 RTGLD
-282 AISAQQKA
+282 AIQTQQKA
-290 NQFSEQMSGLST
+290 NQFSERMSGLAT
-302 GISQVKTQL
+302 GIGQAKTQL
-311 GIAGLAM
+311 GQTSNVLAN
-318 DDAKKARQD
+318 AQQIRES
-327 QVPLQEM
+327 QVPQQEL
-334 GMAKIQSDLINN
+334 GMAKIQSDLIN
-346 YLVQYKAASKA
+346 QYQVASRQ
-357 AALEKIKYLMTIDRK
+357 AALNQVYELLVLTRPALTVEKGDDPVIDDG
-372 PLTQSDENLDDE
+372 SDNNDKDKDPKEDDPE
-384 DLNDQEDEKI
+384 ELK
-394 EDLDIDLDEQREEL
+394 IDLEKQREEL
-408 KNIAAVIQEI
+408 KNIAADIQDI
-418 SDSLKEPEK
+418 SDNLKEPEK
-427 EDPTPENP
+427 EDPTPEPDTNSGNNDGD
-435 GTEKPGTDEP
+435 GTIPNDQN
-445 PTDNPE
+445 DNSGE
-451 NPDDGGSTNPD
+451 DN
-462 DTQGDTEND
+462 
-471 SNSSDTGNDG
+471 NSSDTGNDG
-481 QTDGNTQDQDQ
+481 QTDGSTQDQDQ
-492 QQETD
+492 QKGTD
-497 GQEQNGESSNGD
+497 GQEQNGDASDGA
-509 SDSGQTETGTSAE
+509 SDSGQTETGTSTE
-522 QTASTDSALQL
+522 QTASSDSALQF
-533 IQLANEDGTGDSGGT
+533 IKLANEGGTGDSGG
-548 GSDGGT
+548 GDT
-554 TQPGDEGQTGNDE
+554 TEPEDQDQPGNDDI
-567 VSDIA
+567 SDIA

-589 ERLKEKQDS
+589 EELKEKETA
-598 HNEKVTKLVDKL
+598 HNEELKKKL
-610 QEKIEE
+610 EE
-616 LDKKIVHLNKI
+616 LTEQMNGLTDEIDDLKDKVKKLEGKLENLEAKRKREFEGIYSAIRELENKDQLQFSGDI
-627 VTARED
+627 NTESISALMRYY
-633 DFKTI
+633 K
-638 YGIITRAEN
+638 
-647 NILKSPYLE
+647 YL
-656 YNQNIKNSL
+656 S
-665 SDLFSLPIT
+665 
-674 TKNVSQLMS
+674 V
-683 YYNDLSLYEATLYD
+683 YD
-697 SLDQGS
+697 SVLSGTIDSAAKAGAINGQQGN
-703 LSWVKKNVL
+703 VK
-712 NEQQDKVSSVLALSP
+712 SVLALSP

-734 DLKNNTMQTDEDI
+734 ALKNNTMQTDEDI
-747 DNFINGMTEFADNY
+747 NTFIDGMTKFADDY
-761 GSYIRDSQAGV
+761 SGFIRDSQAGV
-772 LDELTKISESASKA
+772 LDELTKISESAAKA

-793 AAQESATFNNDGL
+793 ATQESATFSNDGL

-827 MMGSLSERQS
+827 MMGSLSDRQS

-850 NDVQTKADTLNNN
+850 NDVQAKADTLNNN

-873 VRSDVYGILGN
+873 VRNDVYGILGN

-903 KISGQVP
+903 KISGEVP

-921 ILVIIL
+921 ILVIVL

-995 IRAAFRFGS
+995 IRTAFRFGS

-1054 ISVLL
+1054 ITVLL
-1059 IITLIAAALP
+1059 IITVIAAALP
-1069 LVIRLIAEKTAES
+1069 LIIRLMAEHTAES

>member
-1 MTEQRKNLIKL
+1 MTEQRKSLIKL

-33 PAKKAANS
+33 PAKKVANS

-52 GVLSDEVKADDED
+52 GVLSEEVKSDEED
-65 DQSAQFGKEVAA
+65 KSAQFGKEVAA
-77 VLGERPDYSWTVVN
+77 VLGGRPDYSWTVVN
-91 RSAAETGLKSKKY
+91 RSAAETGLASKKY

-119 SYDKERPQKATLEFS
+119 SYDKDRPQKATLEFS

-152 DAQKTMNKKMSALY
+152 DAQKNMNKKMSALY
-166 WNFVSQKVDNI
+166 WNFVSQKVDSI

-182 KIVNKESEF
+182 NIVNKESEF

-208 EIKRQKDLIDELKKS
+208 EIKQQKDLIDELKKS

-241 KNTLKDF
+241 KNTLKEF

-267 AAQDSTQQQI
+267 TAQDATQQQI

-282 AISAQQKA
+282 AIQAQQKA
-290 NQFSEQMSGLST
+290 NQFSERMSELAT

-311 GIAGLAM
+311 GQTSTVLA
-318 DDAKKARQD
+318 KAQQLREG
-327 QVPLQEM
+327 QVPQQEL
-334 GMAKIQSDLINN
+334 GMAKIQSDLIE
-346 YLVQYKAASKA
+346 QYQAASRQTALNQVYELLVPARQALTVEKGDA
-357 AALEKIKYLMTIDRK
+357 PVVDDGADNDDQDQEPKEEDPEDLKIDLEK
-372 PLTQSDENLDDE
+372 
-384 DLNDQEDEKI
+384 
-394 EDLDIDLDEQREEL
+394 QREEL
-408 KNIAAVIQEI
+408 KNIAAAIQDI
-418 SDSLKEPEK
+418 SDNLKEPEK
-427 EDPTPENP
+427 EEPAPEDP
-435 GTEKPGTDEP
+435 GTENPGTDEP
-445 PTDNPE
+445 STDTPA
-451 NPDDGGSTNPD
+451 NPDDGSNTIPD
-462 DTQGDTEND
+462 DTQGDTGND
-471 SNSSDTGNDG
+471 DNNSDTGTDG

-492 QQETD
+492 QPGTD
-497 GQEQNGESSNGD
+497 GQEQNGDASNGE
-509 SDSGQTETGTSAE
+509 SDSGQTETDTDTSAE
-522 QTASTDSALQL
+522 QTASSDATLQM
-533 IQLANEDGTGDSGGT
+533 IQLANEDETEDSGETEG
-548 GSDGGT
+548 DGGT
-554 TQPGDEGQTGNDE
+554 TQPEDEEQTGNDE
-567 VSDIA
+567 ISDIA

-582 ERIKQIE
+582 ERIKQME
-589 ERLKEKQDS
+589 EELKEKETT
-598 HNEKVTKLVDKL
+598 HNEELKKKLEELKEQMDGLNDEIDDLKDKVKQLNTKLGNLEAKRKREFEGIYSAIRDLENKDQL
-610 QEKIEE
+610 QFSGEINTES
-616 LDKKIVHLNKI
+616 
-627 VTARED
+627 
-633 DFKTI
+633 I
-638 YGIITRAEN
+638 YNLMRYYQ
-647 NILKSPYLE
+647 YL
-656 YNQNIKNSL
+656 S
-665 SDLFSLPIT
+665 
-674 TKNVSQLMS
+674 V
-683 YYNDLSLYEATLYD
+683 YD
-697 SLDQGS
+697 SVLSGTIDSTAKTNAIDGQQGK
-703 LSWVKKNVL
+703 VK
-712 NEQQDKVSSVLALSP
+712 SILALTP

-734 DLKNNTMQTDEDI
+734 DLKNNMMLTDEDI
-747 DNFINGMTEFADNY
+747 NSFIDGMTKFTEDYSGF
-761 GSYIRDSQAGV
+761 IRDSQAGV
-772 LDELTKISESASKA
+772 LDELTTISDSAAKA
-786 SEQLVTG
+786 SEQLATG
-793 AAQESATFNNDGL
+793 ATQEAATFSNDGL

-820 EVLQMSD
+820 EVLHMSD
-827 MMGSLSERQS
+827 MMGSLSDRQS

-850 NDVQTKADTLNNN
+850 NDVQAKADTLNNN

-903 KISGQVP
+903 KISGEVP
-910 EEKIQTVPPVV
+910 EEKTQTVPPVV
-921 ILVIIL
+921 ILVIVL

-990 ASSAF
+990 ASSAV

-1016 FYVAPLIDLIMP
+1016 FYIAPLIDLIMP
-1028 NFTFEDP
+1028 NFTFENP

-1054 ISVLL
+1054 ITILL
-1059 IITLIAAALP
+1059 IIAVIAAALP
-1069 LVIRLIAEKTAES
+1069 LIIRLMAEKTAES

>member
-1 MTEQRKNLIKL
+1 MTEQRKSLIKL

-18 ILLLPVLFFRFIGED
+18 ILLLPVLFFRFIGDD
-33 PAKKAANS
+33 PTKKAVNS

-52 GVLSDEVKADDED
+52 GVLSDEVKSDEED
-65 DQSAQFGKEVAA
+65 KSAQFGKEVAA
-77 VLGERPDYSWTVVN
+77 FLGERPNYSWTVVN
-91 RSAAETGLKSKKY
+91 RSAAETGLASKKY

-119 SYDKERPQKATLEFS
+119 SYDKDHPQKATLEFS

-166 WNFVSQKVDNI
+166 WNFVSQKVDSI

-208 EIKRQKDLIDELKKS
+208 EIKQQKDLIDELKKS

-241 KNTLKDF
+241 KNTLKEF
-248 VDTVERY
+248 IDTVERY

-282 AISAQQKA
+282 AIAAQQKA
-290 NQFSEQMSGLST
+290 NQFSERMSGLAT
-302 GISQVKTQL
+302 GISQAKTQL
-311 GIAGLAM
+311 GLTSLALKS
-318 DDAKKARQD
+318 AEQTRQG

-334 GMAKIQSDLINN
+334 GMKKIQEDMFNTFLERYKTQYTATKIQNLNQLQDRIVNLRPALQKQEEDDQKHDSSNEENN
-346 YLVQYKAASKA
+346 DK
-357 AALEKIKYLMTIDRK
+357 
-372 PLTQSDENLDDE
+372 DE
-384 DLNDQEDEKI
+384 DKEDTTEEIKLDLEQQRDELNSVAAEI
-394 EDLDIDLDEQREEL
+394 NDISEG
-408 KNIAAVIQEI
+408 
-418 SDSLKEPEK
+418 LKEPELN
-427 EDPTPENP
+427 DPTVPGSEEPTNDDNTSNKNPSSGDQPTDENDGLTDESIQENP
-435 GTEKPGTDEP
+435 EMNDEA
-445 PTDNPE
+445 DNR
-451 NPDDGGSTNPD
+451 G
-462 DTQGDTEND
+462 QQ
-471 SNSSDTGNDG
+471 NSSEETNDE
-481 QTDGNTQDQDQ
+481 NV
-492 QQETD
+492 
-497 GQEQNGESSNGD
+497 N
-509 SDSGQTETGTSAE
+509 TET
-522 QTASTDSALQL
+522 TAVSKAALRI
-533 IQLANEDGTGDSGGT
+533 IQLADENNGSQDYDSKNE
-548 GSDGGT
+548 
-554 TQPGDEGQTGNDE
+554 
-567 VSDIA
+567 SDISIA
-572 KAKEQLSKAS
+572 KKRLNDAAEQIQK
-582 ERIKQIE
+582 IE
-589 ERLKEKQDS
+589 EELKEKQED
-598 HNEKVTKLVDKL
+598 HNSKVEKRIEKLDK
-610 QEKIEE
+610 EIEE
-616 LDKKIVHLNKI
+616 LNDKVESL
-627 VTARED
+627 
-633 DFKTI
+633 
-638 YGIITRAEN
+638 
-647 NILKSPYLE
+647 
-656 YNQNIKNSL
+656 NIKIGDLTTKFKAINDQFNKSYLLISDKEKEILITLKNNGDKDRLEQLSSVFLSTIDTENVSDLMKYYNYLYFYEETLTNSL
-665 SDLFSLPIT
+665 DVGSMSLLSRDAIQDQQG
-674 TKNVSQLMS
+674 NV
-683 YYNDLSLYEATLYD
+683 
-697 SLDQGS
+697 
-703 LSWVKKNVL
+703 K
-712 NEQQDKVSSVLALSP
+712 SVLALSP
-727 EESASWE
+727 AETASWE

-747 DNFINGMTEFADNY
+747 NSFIDGMTKFTEDYSGF
-761 GSYIRDSQAGV
+761 IRDSQAGV
-772 LDELTKISESASKA
+772 LDELTKISESAAKA

-793 AAQESATFNNDGL
+793 ATQESATFSNDGL

-827 MMGSLSERQS
+827 MMGSLSDRQS

-850 NDVQTKADTLNNN
+850 NDVQAKADTLNNN

-873 VRSDVYGILGN
+873 VRNDVYGILGN

-903 KISGQVP
+903 KISGEVP
-910 EEKIQTVPPVV
+910 EEKTQTVPPVV
-921 ILVIIL
+921 ILVIVL

-995 IRAAFRFGS
+995 IRTAFRFGS

-1054 ISVLL
+1054 ITVLL
-1059 IITLIAAALP
+1059 IITVIAAALP
-1069 LVIRLIAEKTAES
+1069 LIIRMMAEHTAES

>member
-1 MTEQRKNLIKL
+1 MTEQRKSLIKL

-18 ILLLPVLFFRFIGED
+18 ILLLPVLFFRFIGDD
-33 PAKKAANS
+33 PTKKAVNS

-52 GVLSDEVKADDED
+52 GVLSDEVKSDEED
-65 DQSAQFGKEVAA
+65 KSAQFGKEVAA

-91 RSAAETGLKSKKY
+91 RSAAETGLASKKY

-119 SYDKERPQKATLEFS
+119 SYDKDHPQKATLEFS

-208 EIKRQKDLIDELKKS
+208 EIKQQKDLIDELKKS

-241 KNTLKDF
+241 KNTLKEF
-248 VDTVERY
+248 IDTVERY

-277 QTGLD
+277 RTGLD
-282 AISAQQKA
+282 AIQAQQKA
-290 NQFSEQMSGLST
+290 NQFSERMSGLAT
-302 GISQVKTQL
+302 GISQAKSQL

-318 DDAKKARQD
+318 NDAKKARQD

-334 GMAKIQSDLINN
+334 GMAKIQSDLIKDYRDNVLN
-346 YLVQYKAASKA
+346 QVYGLLVEAREPITDGNESETDDQDPKEVDPEELKID
-357 AALEKIKYLMTIDRK
+357 LEK
-372 PLTQSDENLDDE
+372 
-384 DLNDQEDEKI
+384 
-394 EDLDIDLDEQREEL
+394 QREEL
-408 KNIAAVIQEI
+408 KNIAADIKDI
-418 SDSLKEPEK
+418 SDNLKEPEK
-427 EDPTPENP
+427 EEPTPED
-435 GTEKPGTDEP
+435 PGTDEP
-445 PTDNPE
+445 STDNPDK
-451 NPDDGGSTNPD
+451 PDDGNNTIPD
-462 DTQGDTEND
+462 DTQGDTGNND
-471 SNSSDTGNDG
+471 NNSDTGTEG
-481 QTDGNTQDQDQ
+481 QTDGDTQDRDQ
-492 QQETD
+492 QGTD
-497 GQEQNGESSNGD
+497 GQEQNGDASNGA
-509 SDSGQTETGTSAE
+509 SDSGQIETGTSAE
-522 QTASTDSALQL
+522 QTASSDSALQF
-533 IQLANEDGTGDSGGT
+533 IKLANEGGT
-548 GSDGGT
+548 GESGGDGGT
-554 TQPGDEGQTGNDE
+554 TEPGNEDQPGNDDI
-567 VSDIA
+567 SDIA

-582 ERIKQIE
+582 ERIKKIE
-589 ERLKEKQDS
+589 EELKEKEDK
-598 HNEKVTKLVDKL
+598 HNE
-610 QEKIEE
+610 E
-616 LDKKIVHLNKI
+616 LYKKIKELNGQIDNLKDEI
-627 VTARED
+627 DELNQQHEKVFSEGIY
-633 DFKTI
+633 KTI
-638 YGIITRAEN
+638 YDLESKNQLGFTKP
-647 NILKSPYLE
+647 LKSKNISNLMKYYKYLSV
-656 YNQNIKNSL
+656 YDLVL
-665 SDLFSLPIT
+665 SGTIDST
-674 TKNVSQLMS
+674 AKTKAIEGQQGNVQ
-683 YYNDLSLYEATLYD
+683 
-697 SLDQGS
+697 
-703 LSWVKKNVL
+703 
-712 NEQQDKVSSVLALSP
+712 SVLALSP

-734 DLKNNTMQTDEDI
+734 ALKNNTMQTDEDI
-747 DNFINGMTEFADNY
+747 NSFIDGMTKFADDY
-761 GSYIRDSQAGV
+761 SAYIRDSQAGV
-772 LDELTKISESASKA
+772 LDELTKISESAAKA

-793 AAQESATFNNDGL
+793 ATQESATFSNDGL

-827 MMGSLSERQS
+827 MMGSLSDRQS

-850 NDVQTKADTLNNN
+850 NDVQAKADTLNNN

-873 VRSDVYGILGN
+873 VRNDVYGILGN

-903 KISGQVP
+903 KISGEVP

-921 ILVIIL
+921 ILVIVL

-995 IRAAFRFGS
+995 IRTAFRFGS

-1054 ISVLL
+1054 ITVLL
-1059 IITLIAAALP
+1059 IITVIAAALP
-1069 LVIRLIAEKTAES
+1069 LIIRLMAEHTAES

>member
-1 MTEQRKNLIKL
+1 MTEQRKSLIKL

-18 ILLLPVLFFRFIGED
+18 VLLLPVLFFRFIGED
-33 PAKKAANS
+33 PAKKVANS

-52 GVLSDEVKADDED
+52 GVLSEEVKSDEED
-65 DQSAQFGKEVAA
+65 SSAQFGKEVAA
-77 VLGERPDYSWTVVN
+77 VLGERPDYSWTVLN
-91 RSAAETGLKSKKY
+91 RSAAETGLASKKY

-119 SYDKERPQKATLEFS
+119 SYDKDHPQKATLEFS

-182 KIVNKESEF
+182 NIVNKESEF

-208 EIKRQKDLIDELKKS
+208 EIKQQKDLIDELKKS

-267 AAQDSTQQQI
+267 AAQDSTHQQI

-290 NQFSEQMSGLST
+290 NQFSERMSGLAT
-302 GISQVKTQL
+302 GISQAKTQL
-311 GIAGLAM
+311 AQTSTVLAN
-318 DDAKKARQD
+318 AQQLREG
-327 QVPLQEM
+327 QVPQQEF
-334 GMAKIQSDLINN
+334 GMAKIQSDLINQYQIASRQTALN
-346 YLVQYKAASKA
+346 QVYELLVPARQALTVAKGDDPVVDDGSDNDDQDKEPKEEDPEELKID
-357 AALEKIKYLMTIDRK
+357 LEK
-372 PLTQSDENLDDE
+372 
-384 DLNDQEDEKI
+384 
-394 EDLDIDLDEQREEL
+394 QREEL
-408 KNIAAVIQEI
+408 KSIAADIQDI
-418 SDSLKEPEK
+418 SDNLKEPEK
-427 EDPTPENP
+427 EEPTPEDP
-435 GTEKPGTDEP
+435 GTENPGTDEP
-445 PTDNPE
+445 STDVPE
-451 NPDDGGSTNPD
+451 NPDDGTNTTPD
-462 DTQGDTEND
+462 DTQGDTGND
-471 SNSSDTGNDG
+471 DNNSDTGTDG

-492 QQETD
+492 QGTD
-497 GQEQNGESSNGD
+497 GQEQNGDASNGE
-509 SDSGQTETGTSAE
+509 SDSGQTETDTSAE
-522 QTASTDSALQL
+522 QTASSDSALQM
-533 IQLANEDGTGDSGGT
+533 IQLANEDGTGDSGDTEG
-548 GSDGGT
+548 DGGT
-554 TQPGDEGQTGNDE
+554 TQPEDEDQTGNDE

-589 ERLKEKQDS
+589 EELKEKETA
-598 HNEKVTKLVDKL
+598 HNEELKKKLEELKEQMDGLNDEIDDLKDQVKTLDDKL
-610 QEKIEE
+610 KRLEAKREREFEGIYRAIRE
-616 LDKKIVHLNKI
+616 LENKDQLQFSGEI
-627 VTARED
+627 NTES
-633 DFKTI
+633 I
-638 YGIITRAEN
+638 YDLMRYY
-647 NILKSPYLE
+647 KYL
-656 YNQNIKNSL
+656 S
-665 SDLFSLPIT
+665 
-674 TKNVSQLMS
+674 V
-683 YYNDLSLYEATLYD
+683 YD
-697 SLDQGS
+697 SVLSGTIDSTAKTNAIDGQQGNVKS
-703 LSWVKKNVL
+703 L
-712 NEQQDKVSSVLALSP
+712 LALTP
-727 EESASWE
+727 EESSSWE
-734 DLKNNTMQTDEDI
+734 DLKNNMMLTDEDI
-747 DNFINGMTEFADNY
+747 NSFIDGMTKFTEDYSGF
-761 GSYIRDSQAGV
+761 IRDSQAGV
-772 LDELTKISESASKA
+772 LDELTKISDSAAKA

-793 AAQESATFNNDGL
+793 TTQEAATFSNDGL

-827 MMGSLSERQS
+827 MMGSLSDRQS

-903 KISGQVP
+903 KISGEVP
-910 EEKIQTVPPVV
+910 EEKTQTVPPVV
-921 ILVIIL
+921 ILVIVL

-1004 IPGWVASAAMIL
+1004 ISGWVASAAMIL

-1035 VSKVYIDIQY
+1035 VSKVFIDIQY

-1054 ISVLL
+1054 ITVLL
-1059 IITLIAAALP
+1059 VITVIAAALP
-1069 LVIRLIAEKTAES
+1069 LVIRLMAEKTAES

>member
-1 MTEQRKNLIKL
+1 MTEQRKSLIKL

-18 ILLLPVLFFRFIGED
+18 ILLLPVLFFRFIGDD
-33 PAKKAANS
+33 PTKKAVNS

-52 GVLSDEVKADDED
+52 GVLSDEVKSDEED
-65 DQSAQFGKEVAA
+65 KSAQFGKEVAA

-91 RSAAETGLKSKKY
+91 RSAAETGLASKKY

-119 SYDKERPQKATLEFS
+119 SYDKDHPQKATLEFS

-208 EIKRQKDLIDELKKS
+208 EIKQQKDLIDELKKS

-241 KNTLKDF
+241 KNTLKEF
-248 VDTVERY
+248 IDTVERY

-277 QTGLD
+277 RTGLD
-282 AISAQQKA
+282 AIQAQQKA
-290 NQFSEQMSGLST
+290 NQFSERMSGLAT
-302 GISQVKTQL
+302 GISQAKTQL
-311 GIAGLAM
+311 GQTSNVLAN
-318 DDAKKARQD
+318 AQQIREG
-327 QVPLQEM
+327 QVSQQEL
-334 GMAKIQSDLINN
+334 GMAKIQSNLIE
-346 YLVQYKAASKA
+346 QYQAASRQ
-357 AALEKIKYLMTIDRK
+357 AALNQVYELLVPARQALTVAKGDDPVIDDG
-372 PLTQSDENLDDE
+372 SDNNDKDKDPKEE
-384 DLNDQEDEKI
+384 DPEELK
-394 EDLDIDLDEQREEL
+394 IDLEKQREEL
-408 KNIAAVIQEI
+408 KNIAADIQDI
-418 SDSLKEPEK
+418 SDNLKEPEK
-427 EDPTPENP
+427 EDPTPEDP
-435 GTEKPGTDEP
+435 GTEPDDP
-445 PTDNPE
+445 STDNPE
-451 NPDDGGSTNPD
+451 KPDDGGSTNPD
-462 DTQGDTEND
+462 DTQGDTGND
-471 SNSSDTGNDG
+471 NNSSDTGNDG
-481 QTDGNTQDQDQ
+481 QTDGSTQDQDQ
-492 QQETD
+492 QKGTD
-497 GQEQNGESSNGD
+497 GQVQNGDASDGA

-522 QTASTDSALQL
+522 QTASSDSALQF
-533 IQLANEDGTGDSGGT
+533 IKLANEGGTGDT
-548 GSDGGT
+548 GDTMEPGDQD
-554 TQPGDEGQTGNDE
+554 QPGNDDI
-567 VSDIA
+567 SDIA

-589 ERLKEKQDS
+589 EELKEKETA
-598 HNEKVTKLVDKL
+598 HNEELKKKL
-610 QEKIEE
+610 EE
-616 LDKKIVHLNKI
+616 LTEQMNGLTDEIDDLKDKVKKLEGKLENLEAKRKREFEGIYSAIRELENKDQLQFSGEI
-627 VTARED
+627 NTESISALMRYY
-633 DFKTI
+633 K
-638 YGIITRAEN
+638 
-647 NILKSPYLE
+647 YL
-656 YNQNIKNSL
+656 S
-665 SDLFSLPIT
+665 
-674 TKNVSQLMS
+674 V
-683 YYNDLSLYEATLYD
+683 YD
-697 SLDQGS
+697 SVLSGTIDSAAKAGAINGQQGN
-703 LSWVKKNVL
+703 VK
-712 NEQQDKVSSVLALSP
+712 SVLALSP

-734 DLKNNTMQTDEDI
+734 ALKNNTMQTDEDI
-747 DNFINGMTEFADNY
+747 NTFIEGMTKFADDY
-761 GSYIRDSQAGV
+761 SGFIRDSQAGV
-772 LDELTKISESASKA
+772 LDELTKISESAAKA

-793 AAQESATFNNDGL
+793 ATQESATFSNDGL

-827 MMGSLSERQS
+827 MMGSLSDRQS

-850 NDVQTKADTLNNN
+850 NDVQAKADTLNNN

-873 VRSDVYGILGN
+873 VRNDVYGILGN

-903 KISGQVP
+903 KISGEVP

-921 ILVIIL
+921 ILVIVL

-995 IRAAFRFGS
+995 IRTAFRFGS

-1054 ISVLL
+1054 ITVLL
-1059 IITLIAAALP
+1059 IITVIAAALP
-1069 LVIRLIAEKTAES
+1069 LIIRLMAEHTAES

>member
-1 MTEQRKNLIKL
+1 MTEQRKSLIKL

-18 ILLLPVLFFRFIGED
+18 ILLLPVLFFRFIGDD
-33 PAKKAANS
+33 PTKKAVNS

-52 GVLSDEVKADDED
+52 GVLSDEVKSDEED
-65 DQSAQFGKEVAA
+65 KSAQFGKEVAA

-91 RSAAETGLKSKKY
+91 RSAAETGLASKKY

-119 SYDKERPQKATLEFS
+119 SYDKDHPQKATLEFS

-208 EIKRQKDLIDELKKS
+208 EIKQQKDLIDELKKS

-241 KNTLKDF
+241 KNTLKEF
-248 VDTVERY
+248 IDTVERY

-277 QTGLD
+277 RTGLD
-282 AISAQQKA
+282 AIQAQQKA
-290 NQFSEQMSGLST
+290 NQFSERMSGLAT
-302 GISQVKTQL
+302 GISQAKTQL
-311 GIAGLAM
+311 GQTSNVLAN
-318 DDAKKARQD
+318 AQQIREG
-327 QVPLQEM
+327 QVPQQEL
-334 GMAKIQSDLINN
+334 GMAKIQSDLID
-346 YLVQYKAASKA
+346 QYQAASRQ
-357 AALEKIKYLMTIDRK
+357 AALNQVYELLVPARQALTVAKGDDPVIDDG
-372 PLTQSDENLDDE
+372 SDNNDKDKDPKEE
-384 DLNDQEDEKI
+384 DPEELK
-394 EDLDIDLDEQREEL
+394 IDLEKQREEL
-408 KNIAAVIQEI
+408 KNIAADIQDI
-418 SDSLKEPEK
+418 SDNLKEPEK
-427 EDPTPENP
+427 EDPTPEDP
-435 GTEKPGTDEP
+435 GTEPDDP

-451 NPDDGGSTNPD
+451 KPDDGGSTKPD
-462 DTQGDTEND
+462 DTQGDTGND
-471 SNSSDTGNDG
+471 NNSSDAGNDG
-481 QTDGNTQDQDQ
+481 QTDGGTQDQEQ
-492 QQETD
+492 QQGTD
-497 GQEQNGESSNGD
+497 GQEQTGGA
-509 SDSGQTETGTSAE
+509 SDSGKTETGASAE
-522 QTASTDSALQL
+522 QTASSDSALQL
-533 IQLANEDGTGDSGGT
+533 IKLANEDGTGDSGDT
-548 GSDGGT
+548 GSGGDT
-554 TQPGDEGQTGNDE
+554 TEPGDQDQPGNGDI
-567 VSDIA
+567 SDIA

-589 ERLKEKQDS
+589 EQLKEKETA
-598 HNEKVTKLVDKL
+598 HNEELKKKL
-610 QEKIEE
+610 EE
-616 LDKKIVHLNKI
+616 LKEQMDGLNDEIDDLKDKVKKLEGKLENLEAKRKREFEGIYSAIRELENKDQLQFSGEI
-627 VTARED
+627 NTESISALMRYY
-633 DFKTI
+633 K
-638 YGIITRAEN
+638 
-647 NILKSPYLE
+647 YL
-656 YNQNIKNSL
+656 S
-665 SDLFSLPIT
+665 
-674 TKNVSQLMS
+674 V
-683 YYNDLSLYEATLYD
+683 YD
-697 SLDQGS
+697 SV
-703 LSWVKKNVL
+703 LSGTIDSAAKAGAINGQQSNV
-712 NEQQDKVSSVLALSP
+712 NSVLALSP

-734 DLKNNTMQTDEDI
+734 ALKNNTMQTDEDI
-747 DNFINGMTEFADNY
+747 NSFIDGMTKFADDY
-761 GSYIRDSQAGV
+761 SGYIRDSQAGV
-772 LDELTKISESASKA
+772 LDELTNISESAAKA
-786 SEQLVTG
+786 TEQLVTG
-793 AAQESATFNNDGL
+793 ATQESATFSNDGL
-806 SGTMALSVQDTVGQ
+806 SGTMALNVQDTVGQ

-827 MMGSLSERQS
+827 MMGSLSDRQS

-850 NDVQTKADTLNNN
+850 NDVQAKADTLNNN

-873 VRSDVYGILGN
+873 VRNDVYGILGN

-903 KISGQVP
+903 KISGEVP
-910 EEKIQTVPPVV
+910 EEKTQTVPPVV
-921 ILVIIL
+921 ILVIVL

-995 IRAAFRFGS
+995 IRTAFRFGS

-1054 ISVLL
+1054 ITVLL
-1059 IITLIAAALP
+1059 IITVIAAALP
-1069 LVIRLIAEKTAES
+1069 LIIRLMAEHTAES

>member
-1 MTEQRKNLIKL
+1 MTEQRKSLIKL

-18 ILLLPVLFFRFIGED
+18 ILLLPVLFFRFIGDD
-33 PAKKAANS
+33 PTKKAVNS

-52 GVLSDEVKADDED
+52 GVLSDEVKSDEED
-65 DQSAQFGKEVAA
+65 KSAQFGKEVAA

-91 RSAAETGLKSKKY
+91 RSAAETGLASKKY
-104 DAIVYIPSDFSKNIL
+104 DAIVYIPSDFSKNIF
-119 SYDKERPQKATLEFS
+119 SYDKDHPQKATLEFS

-208 EIKRQKDLIDELKKS
+208 EIKQQKDLIDELKKS

-241 KNTLKDF
+241 KNTLKEF
-248 VDTVERY
+248 IDTVERY

-277 QTGLD
+277 RTGLD
-282 AISAQQKA
+282 AIQAQQKA
-290 NQFSEQMSGLST
+290 NQFSERMSGLAT
-302 GISQVKTQL
+302 GISQAKSQL

-318 DDAKKARQD
+318 NDAKKARQD

-334 GMAKIQSDLINN
+334 GMAKIQSDLIKDYRDNVLN
-346 YLVQYKAASKA
+346 QVYGLLVEAREPITDGNESETDDQDPKEVDPEELKID
-357 AALEKIKYLMTIDRK
+357 LEK
-372 PLTQSDENLDDE
+372 
-384 DLNDQEDEKI
+384 
-394 EDLDIDLDEQREEL
+394 QREEL
-408 KNIAAVIQEI
+408 KNIAADIKDI
-418 SDSLKEPEK
+418 SDNLKEPEK
-427 EDPTPENP
+427 EEPTPED
-435 GTEKPGTDEP
+435 PGTDEP
-445 PTDNPE
+445 STDNPDK
-451 NPDDGGSTNPD
+451 PDDGNNTIPD
-462 DTQGDTEND
+462 DTQGDTGNND
-471 SNSSDTGNDG
+471 NNSDTGTEG
-481 QTDGNTQDQDQ
+481 QTDGDTQDRDQ
-492 QQETD
+492 QGTD
-497 GQEQNGESSNGD
+497 GQEQNGDASNGA
-509 SDSGQTETGTSAE
+509 SDSGQIETGTSAE
-522 QTASTDSALQL
+522 QTASSDSALQF
-533 IQLANEDGTGDSGGT
+533 IKLANEGGT
-548 GSDGGT
+548 GESGGDGGT
-554 TQPGDEGQTGNDE
+554 TEPGNEDQPGNDDI
-567 VSDIA
+567 SDIA

-582 ERIKQIE
+582 ERIKKIE
-589 ERLKEKQDS
+589 EELKEKEDK
-598 HNEKVTKLVDKL
+598 HNE
-610 QEKIEE
+610 E
-616 LDKKIVHLNKI
+616 LYKKIKELNGQIDNLKDEI
-627 VTARED
+627 DELNQQHEKVFSEGIY
-633 DFKTI
+633 KTI
-638 YGIITRAEN
+638 YDLESKNQLGFTKP
-647 NILKSPYLE
+647 LKSKNISNLMKYYKYLSV
-656 YNQNIKNSL
+656 YDLVL
-665 SDLFSLPIT
+665 SGTIDST
-674 TKNVSQLMS
+674 AKTKAIEGQQGNVQ
-683 YYNDLSLYEATLYD
+683 
-697 SLDQGS
+697 
-703 LSWVKKNVL
+703 
-712 NEQQDKVSSVLALSP
+712 SVLALSP

-734 DLKNNTMQTDEDI
+734 ALKNNTMQTDEDI
-747 DNFINGMTEFADNY
+747 NSFIDGMTKFADDY
-761 GSYIRDSQAGV
+761 SAYIRDSQAGV
-772 LDELTKISESASKA
+772 LDELTKISESAAKA

-793 AAQESATFNNDGL
+793 ATQESATFSNDGL

-827 MMGSLSERQS
+827 MMGSLSDRQS

-850 NDVQTKADTLNNN
+850 NDVQAKADTLNNN

-873 VRSDVYGILGN
+873 VRNDVYGILGN

-903 KISGQVP
+903 KISGEVP

-921 ILVIIL
+921 ILVIVL

-995 IRAAFRFGS
+995 IRTAFRFGS

-1054 ISVLL
+1054 ITVLL
-1059 IITLIAAALP
+1059 IITVIAAALP
-1069 LVIRLIAEKTAES
+1069 LIIRLMAEHTAES

>member
-1 MTEQRKNLIKL
+1 MTEQRKNLTKL
-12 ISAVII
+12 ISAVVI
-18 ILLLPVLFFRFIGED
+18 ILLLPVLFFRFIGDD
-33 PAKKAANS
+33 PTKKAVNS

-52 GVLSDEVKADDED
+52 GVLSDEVKSDEED
-65 DQSAQFGKEVAA
+65 KSAQFGKEVAA

-91 RSAAETGLKSKKY
+91 RSAAETGLASKKY
-104 DAIVYIPSDFSKNIL
+104 DAIVYIPSDFSRNIL
-119 SYDKERPQKATLEFS
+119 SYDKDHPQKATLEFS

-208 EIKRQKDLIDELKKS
+208 EIKQQKDLIDELKKS

-241 KNTLKDF
+241 KNTLKEF

-277 QTGLD
+277 HTGLD
-282 AISAQQKA
+282 AIQAQQKA
-290 NQFSEQMSGLST
+290 NQFSERMSGLAT

-311 GIAGLAM
+311 GQTSTVLA
-318 DDAKKARQD
+318 AAQQTREG
-327 QVPLQEM
+327 QVPQQEL
-334 GMAKIQSDLINN
+334 GMAKIQSDLID
-346 YLVQYKAASKA
+346 QYQAASRQT
-357 AALEKIKYLMTIDRK
+357 ALEQVYELLV
-372 PLTQSDENLDDE
+372 LTRPALTVEKGEDPVVDDGSDNDDQDKDPKEENPEEL
-384 DLNDQEDEKI
+384 K
-394 EDLDIDLDEQREEL
+394 IDLEKQREEL
-408 KNIAAVIQEI
+408 KNIAADIQDI
-418 SDSLKEPEK
+418 SDNLKEPEK
-427 EDPTPENP
+427 EEPAPEDP
-435 GTEKPGTDEP
+435 GTEPDDP
-445 PTDNPE
+445 STDNPE
-451 NPDDGGSTNPD
+451 KPDDGGSTNPD
-462 DTQGDTEND
+462 DTQGDTGND
-471 SNSSDTGNDG
+471 DNSSDTGNDG

-492 QQETD
+492 QPGTD
-497 GQEQNGESSNGD
+497 GQEQNGDATTGE
-509 SDSGQTETGTSAE
+509 SDSGQTDTGTSAE
-522 QTASTDSALQL
+522 QTASSDSALQL
-533 IQLANEDGTGDSGGT
+533 IQLANEDGTGDSGDT
-548 GSDGGT
+548 GGDGGT
-554 TQPGDEGQTGNDE
+554 TQPEDEDQTGNDE
-567 VSDIA
+567 ISDIA

-589 ERLKEKQDS
+589 EELKEKETA
-598 HNEKVTKLVDKL
+598 HNEELKKKLEELKEQMDGLNDEIDDLNDQVKKLEDKL
-610 QEKIEE
+610 ENLEAKRKREFEGIYSAIRE
-616 LDKKIVHLNKI
+616 LENKDQLQFSGEI
-627 VTARED
+627 NTESISALMRYY
-633 DFKTI
+633 K
-638 YGIITRAEN
+638 
-647 NILKSPYLE
+647 YL
-656 YNQNIKNSL
+656 S
-665 SDLFSLPIT
+665 
-674 TKNVSQLMS
+674 V
-683 YYNDLSLYEATLYD
+683 YD
-697 SLDQGS
+697 SVLSGTVDSSAKNNVIEGQQGN
-703 LSWVKKNVL
+703 VK
-712 NEQQDKVSSVLALSP
+712 SVLALSP

-734 DLKNNTMQTDEDI
+734 ALKNNTMQTDEDI
-747 DNFINGMTEFADNY
+747 NSFIDGMTKFADEY
-761 GSYIRDSQAGV
+761 SGFIRDSQAGV
-772 LDELTKISESASKA
+772 LDELTKISDSAAKA

-793 AAQESATFNNDGL
+793 ATQESATFSNDGL

-827 MMGSLSERQS
+827 MMGSLSDRQS

-873 VRSDVYGILGN
+873 IRSDVYGILGN

-903 KISGQVP
+903 KISGEVP

-1059 IITLIAAALP
+1059 IITVIAAALP
-1069 LVIRLIAEKTAES
+1069 LVIRLMAEKTAES

>member
-1 MTEQRKNLIKL
+1 MTEQRKSLIKL

-18 ILLLPVLFFRFIGED
+18 ILLLPVLFFRFIGDD
-33 PAKKAANS
+33 PTKKAVNS

-52 GVLSDEVKADDED
+52 GVLSDEVKSDEED
-65 DQSAQFGKEVAA
+65 KSAHFGKEVAA

-91 RSAAETGLKSKKY
+91 RSAAETGLASKKY

-119 SYDKERPQKATLEFS
+119 SYDKDHPRKATLEFS

-208 EIKRQKDLIDELKKS
+208 EIKQQKDLIDELKKS

-241 KNTLKDF
+241 KNTLKEF

-277 QTGLD
+277 HTGLD
-282 AISAQQKA
+282 AIQAQQKA
-290 NQFSEQMSGLST
+290 NQFSERMSGLST

-311 GIAGLAM
+311 GQTSTVLA
-318 DDAKKARQD
+318 AAQQIREG
-327 QVPLQEM
+327 QVPQQEL
-334 GMAKIQSDLINN
+334 GMAKIQSDLID
-346 YLVQYKAASKA
+346 QYQATSRQ
-357 AALEKIKYLMTIDRK
+357 AALNQVYGLLVESRAA
-372 PLTQSDENLDDE
+372 LTVAKGDPQPDGDDGSDDE
-384 DLNDQEDEKI
+384 DKDPKEEDPEELK
-394 EDLDIDLDEQREEL
+394 IDLEKQREEL
-408 KNIAAVIQEI
+408 KNIAADIQDI
-418 SDSLKEPEK
+418 SDNLKEPEK
-427 EDPTPENP
+427 EDPTPEDP

-445 PTDNPE
+445 STDKPD

-462 DTQGDTEND
+462 DTQGDTGND
-471 SNSSDTGNDG
+471 DNSSDTGNDG

-492 QQETD
+492 QQGTD
-497 GQEQNGESSNGD
+497 GQEQNGDASNGE

-522 QTASTDSALQL
+522 QTASSDSALQF
-533 IQLANEDGTGDSGGT
+533 IQLANEDGTGDSGDT
-548 GSDGGT
+548 GGDGGT
-554 TQPGDEGQTGNDE
+554 AQPEDEDQTGNDE
-567 VSDIA
+567 ISDIA

-589 ERLKEKQDS
+589 KELKEKETA
-598 HNEKVTKLVDKL
+598 HNEELKKKL
-610 QEKIEE
+610 EE
-616 LDKKIVHLNKI
+616 LKEQMDGLNDEIDDLKDQVKKLEGKLENLEAKRKREFEGIYSAIRELENKDQLQFPGEI
-627 VTARED
+627 NTESISALMRYY
-633 DFKTI
+633 K
-638 YGIITRAEN
+638 
-647 NILKSPYLE
+647 YL
-656 YNQNIKNSL
+656 S
-665 SDLFSLPIT
+665 
-674 TKNVSQLMS
+674 V
-683 YYNDLSLYEATLYD
+683 YD
-697 SLDQGS
+697 SVLSGTIDSTAKTNAIDGQQGN
-703 LSWVKKNVL
+703 VK
-712 NEQQDKVSSVLALSP
+712 SILALSP
-727 EESASWE
+727 EESSSWE
-734 DLKNNTMQTDEDI
+734 ALKNNTMQTDEDI
-747 DNFINGMTEFADNY
+747 NSFIDGMTKFADEY
-761 GSYIRDSQAGV
+761 SGFIRDSQAGV
-772 LDELTKISESASKA
+772 LDELTKISESAAKA

-793 AAQESATFNNDGL
+793 ATQESATFSNDGL

-827 MMGSLSERQS
+827 MMGSLSDRQS

-873 VRSDVYGILGN
+873 VRNDVYGILGN

-903 KISGQVP
+903 KISGEVP
-910 EEKIQTVPPVV
+910 EEKTQTVPPVV
-921 ILVIIL
+921 ILVIVL

-1045 GTGHLFTMG
+1045 GTGHLFAMG

-1059 IITLIAAALP
+1059 IITVIAAALP
-1069 LVIRLIAEKTAES
+1069 LIIRLMAEKTAES

>member
-1 MTEQRKNLIKL
+1 MTEQRKSLIKL

-18 ILLLPVLFFRFIGED
+18 ILLLPVLFFRFIGDD
-33 PAKKAANS
+33 PTKKAVNS

-52 GVLSDEVKADDED
+52 GVLSDEVKSDEED
-65 DQSAQFGKEVAA
+65 KSAQFGKEVAA
-77 VLGERPDYSWTVVN
+77 FLGERPNYSWTVVN
-91 RSAAETGLKSKKY
+91 RSAAETGLASKKY

-119 SYDKERPQKATLEFS
+119 SYDKDHPQKATLEFS

-208 EIKRQKDLIDELKKS
+208 EIKQQKDLIDELKKS
-223 MNEAQG
+223 MNEVQG

-241 KNTLKDF
+241 KNTLKEF
-248 VDTVERY
+248 IDTVERY

-277 QTGLD
+277 KTGLD
-282 AISAQQKA
+282 AIAAQQKA
-290 NQFSEQMSGLST
+290 NQFSERMSGLAT
-302 GISQVKTQL
+302 GISQAKTQL
-311 GIAGLAM
+311 AQTSTVLAN
-318 DDAKKARQD
+318 AQQLREG
-327 QVPLQEM
+327 QVPQQEL
-334 GMAKIQSDLINN
+334 GMAKIQSDLIN
-346 YLVQYKAASKA
+346 QYQVASKQTA
-357 AALEKIKYLMTIDRK
+357 LNQVYELLVPAREALTVAKGDDPVKDDGSDNNDQDKDPKEEDPEELKIDLEK
-372 PLTQSDENLDDE
+372 
-384 DLNDQEDEKI
+384 
-394 EDLDIDLDEQREEL
+394 QREEL
-408 KNIAAVIQEI
+408 KNIAADIQDI
-418 SDSLKEPEK
+418 SDNLKEPEK
-427 EDPTPENP
+427 EEPTPEDP
-435 GTEKPGTDEP
+435 GTENPGTDEP
-445 PTDNPE
+445 STDNPE
-451 NPDDGGSTNPD
+451 KPDDGNNTNPD
-462 DTQGDTEND
+462 DTQGDTGND
-471 SNSSDTGNDG
+471 DNNSGTGTDG
-481 QTDGNTQDQDQ
+481 QTDGDTQDQDQ
-492 QQETD
+492 QQGTG
-497 GQEQNGESSNGD
+497 GQEQNGDASNGE
-509 SDSGQTETGTSAE
+509 SDSGQTETDTSAE
-522 QTASTDSALQL
+522 QTASSDSALQF
-533 IQLANEDGTGDSGGT
+533 IKLANEGGTGDSGDT
-548 GSDGGT
+548 GGDGGAA
-554 TQPGDEGQTGNDE
+554 QPEDEGQTGNDE
-567 VSDIA
+567 ISDIA
-572 KAKEQLSKAS
+572 KAKEQLSQAS

-589 ERLKEKQDS
+589 EELKEKETS
-598 HNEKVTKLVDKL
+598 HNEELKKKL
-610 QEKIEE
+610 EE
-616 LDKKIVHLNKI
+616 LKEQMDGLNDEIVDLKDKVEKLEGKLENLEAKRKREFEGIYSAIRELENKDQLQFSGEI
-627 VTARED
+627 NTESISALMRYY
-633 DFKTI
+633 K
-638 YGIITRAEN
+638 
-647 NILKSPYLE
+647 YL
-656 YNQNIKNSL
+656 S
-665 SDLFSLPIT
+665 
-674 TKNVSQLMS
+674 V
-683 YYNDLSLYEATLYD
+683 YD
-697 SLDQGS
+697 SVLSGTIDSAAKTNAIKDQQGN
-703 LSWVKKNVL
+703 VK
-712 NEQQDKVSSVLALSP
+712 SVLALSP
-727 EESASWE
+727 AETASWE

-747 DNFINGMTEFADNY
+747 NSFIDGMTKFTEDYSGF
-761 GSYIRDSQAGV
+761 IRDSQAGV
-772 LDELTKISESASKA
+772 LDELTKISESAAKA

-793 AAQESATFNNDGL
+793 TTQEAATFSNDGL

-827 MMGSLSERQS
+827 MMGSLSDRQS

-850 NDVQTKADTLNNN
+850 NDVQAKADTLNNN

-873 VRSDVYGILGN
+873 VRNDVYGILGN

-903 KISGQVP
+903 KISGEVP
-910 EEKIQTVPPVV
+910 EEKTQTVPPVV
-921 ILVIIL
+921 ILVIVL

-995 IRAAFRFGS
+995 IRTAFRFGS

-1054 ISVLL
+1054 ITVLL
-1059 IITLIAAALP
+1059 IITVIAAALP
-1069 LVIRLIAEKTAES
+1069 LIIRMMAEHTAES

>member
-1 MTEQRKNLIKL
+1 MTEQRKSLIKL

-18 ILLLPVLFFRFIGED
+18 ILLLPVLFFRFIGDD
-33 PAKKAANS
+33 PTKKAVNS

-52 GVLSDEVKADDED
+52 GVLSDEVKSDEED
-65 DQSAQFGKEVAA
+65 KSAQFGKEVAA

-91 RSAAETGLKSKKY
+91 RSAAETGLASKKY

-119 SYDKERPQKATLEFS
+119 SYDKDHPQKATLEFS

-208 EIKRQKDLIDELKKS
+208 EIKQQKDLIDELKKS

-241 KNTLKDF
+241 KNTLKEF
-248 VDTVERY
+248 IDTVERY

-277 QTGLD
+277 RTGLD
-282 AISAQQKA
+282 AIQAQQKA
-290 NQFSEQMSGLST
+290 NQFSERMSGLAT
-302 GISQVKTQL
+302 GIGQAKSQ
-311 GIAGLAM
+311 IGLTSLAL
-318 DDAKKARQD
+318 DNAKKSRQD
-327 QVPLQEM
+327 QVPMQEM
-334 GMAKIQSDLINN
+334 GMAKIQSDLINQ
-346 YLVQYKAASKA
+346 YQATSRQTTLKQLYVELVETRKELTVEIGNPTSGEDNGSDNDQDKDPKENPEELKID
-357 AALEKIKYLMTIDRK
+357 LEK
-372 PLTQSDENLDDE
+372 
-384 DLNDQEDEKI
+384 
-394 EDLDIDLDEQREEL
+394 QREEL
-408 KNIAAVIQEI
+408 KNIAADIQDI
-418 SDSLKEPEK
+418 SDNLKEPEK
-427 EDPTPENP
+427 EDPTPKDP
-435 GTEKPGTDEP
+435 GTEPDDP

-451 NPDDGGSTNPD
+451 KPDDGGSTKPD
-462 DTQGDTEND
+462 DTQGDAGND
-471 SNSSDTGNDG
+471 NNSSDTGNDG
-481 QTDGNTQDQDQ
+481 QTDGGTQDQDQ
-492 QQETD
+492 QQGTD
-497 GQEQNGESSNGD
+497 GQEQNGDASNGK
-509 SDSGQTETGTSAE
+509 SDSSQTETGTSAE
-522 QTASTDSALQL
+522 QTASSNSALQL
-533 IQLANEDGTGDSGGT
+533 IQLANEDGTGDSGDTEG
-548 GSDGGT
+548 DGDT
-554 TQPGDEGQTGNDE
+554 TQPGGEDQTGNDDT
-567 VSDIA
+567 SDIS
-572 KAKEQLSKAS
+572 KAKEQLSEAS
-582 ERIKQIE
+582 ERIEQIEEELKENEKTHNEELIKKIEVMQIQINGLKKQIE
-589 ERLKEKQDS
+589 E
-598 HNEKVTKLVDKL
+598 
-610 QEKIEE
+610 
-616 LDKKIVHLNKI
+616 
-627 VTARED
+627 
-633 DFKTI
+633 
-638 YGIITRAEN
+638 
-647 NILKSPYLE
+647 LKSEVINKRKQVYQEIFINIDRLE
-656 YNQNIKNSL
+656 NRAQLHFDNSIKKEDVTL
-665 SDLFSLPIT
+665 LL
-674 TKNVSQLMS
+674 K
-683 YYNDLSLYEATLYD
+683 YYNLLSIYESTLSGTVNTSIKED
-697 SLDQGS
+697 VLRSQQGH
-703 LSWVKKNVL
+703 VN
-712 NEQQDKVSSVLALSP
+712 SVLALSP

-734 DLKNNTMQTDEDI
+734 ALKNNTMQTDEDI
-747 DNFINGMTEFADNY
+747 NTFIDGMTKFADDY
-761 GSYIRDSQAGV
+761 SGFIRDSQAGV
-772 LDELTKISESASKA
+772 LDELTKISESAAKA

-793 AAQESATFNNDGL
+793 ATQESATFSNDGL

-827 MMGSLSERQS
+827 MMGSLSDRQS

-850 NDVQTKADTLNNN
+850 NDVQAKADTLNNN

-873 VRSDVYGILGN
+873 VRNDVYGILGN

-903 KISGQVP
+903 KISGEVP

-921 ILVIIL
+921 ILVIVL

-995 IRAAFRFGS
+995 IRTAFRFGS

-1054 ISVLL
+1054 ITVLL
-1059 IITLIAAALP
+1059 IITVIAAALP
-1069 LVIRLIAEKTAES
+1069 LIIRLMAEHTAES

>member
-12 ISAVII
+12 ISAVVI
-18 ILLLPVLFFRFIGED
+18 ILLLPVLFFRFIGDD
-33 PAKKAANS
+33 PTKKAVNS

-52 GVLSDEVKADDED
+52 GVLSDEVKSDEED
-65 DQSAQFGKEVAA
+65 KSAQFGKEVAA

-91 RSAAETGLKSKKY
+91 RSAAETGLASKKY
-104 DAIVYIPSDFSKNIL
+104 DAIVYIPSDFSRNIL
-119 SYDKERPQKATLEFS
+119 SYDKDHPQKATLEFS

-208 EIKRQKDLIDELKKS
+208 EIKQQKDLIDELKKS

-241 KNTLKDF
+241 KNTLKEF

-277 QTGLD
+277 HTGLD
-282 AISAQQKA
+282 AIQAQQKA
-290 NQFSEQMSGLST
+290 NQFSERMSGLAT

-311 GIAGLAM
+311 GQTSTVLA
-318 DDAKKARQD
+318 AAQQIREG
-327 QVPLQEM
+327 QVPQQEL
-334 GMAKIQSDLINN
+334 GMAKIQSDLID
-346 YLVQYKAASKA
+346 QYQAASRQ
-357 AALEKIKYLMTIDRK
+357 AALNQVYELLVPARQA
-372 PLTQSDENLDDE
+372 LTVAKGDDP
-384 DLNDQEDEKI
+384 I
-394 EDLDIDLDEQREEL
+394 EDDGSDNDDQDKDPKEEDPEELKIDLEKQREEL
-408 KNIAAVIQEI
+408 KNIAADIQDI
-418 SDSLKEPEK
+418 SDNLKEPEK
-427 EDPTPENP
+427 EEPAPEDP
-435 GTEKPGTDEP
+435 GTEPDEP
-445 PTDNPE
+445 STDIPE
-451 NPDDGGSTNPD
+451 KPDDGGSTDPD
-462 DTQGDTEND
+462 DTQGDTGND
-471 SNSSDTGNDG
+471 DNSSDTGNDG

-492 QQETD
+492 QPGTD
-497 GQEQNGESSNGD
+497 GQEQNGDASNGE

-522 QTASTDSALQL
+522 QTASSDSALQL
-533 IQLANEDGTGDSGGT
+533 IQLANEDGTGDSGDTEG
-548 GSDGGT
+548 DGGT
-554 TQPGDEGQTGNDE
+554 TQPGDEGQTGTDE

-589 ERLKEKQDS
+589 EELKEKETA
-598 HNEKVTKLVDKL
+598 HNEELKKKL
-610 QEKIEE
+610 EE
-616 LDKKIVHLNKI
+616 LKEQMDGLNDEIDDLKDQVKKLEGKLENLEAKRKQEFEGMYSAIRELENKDQLQFSGEI
-627 VTARED
+627 NTESISALMRYY
-633 DFKTI
+633 K
-638 YGIITRAEN
+638 
-647 NILKSPYLE
+647 YL
-656 YNQNIKNSL
+656 S
-665 SDLFSLPIT
+665 
-674 TKNVSQLMS
+674 V
-683 YYNDLSLYEATLYD
+683 YD
-697 SLDQGS
+697 SVLSGTVDSSAKNNVIEGQQGN
-703 LSWVKKNVL
+703 VK
-712 NEQQDKVSSVLALSP
+712 SVLALSP

-734 DLKNNTMQTDEDI
+734 ALKNNTMQTDEDI
-747 DNFINGMTEFADNY
+747 NSFIDGMTKFADEY
-761 GSYIRDSQAGV
+761 SGFIRDSQASV
-772 LDELTKISESASKA
+772 LDELTKISDSAAKA

-793 AAQESATFNNDGL
+793 ATQESATFSNDGL

-827 MMGSLSERQS
+827 MMGSLSDRQS

-873 VRSDVYGILGN
+873 IRSDVYGILGN

-903 KISGQVP
+903 KISGEVP
-910 EEKIQTVPPVV
+910 EEKTQTVPPVV

-1059 IITLIAAALP
+1059 IITVIAAALP
-1069 LVIRLIAEKTAES
+1069 LIIRLMAEKTAES

>member
-1 MTEQRKNLIKL
+1 MTEQRKSLIKL

-18 ILLLPVLFFRFIGED
+18 ILLLPVLFFRFIGDD
-33 PAKKAANS
+33 PTKKAVNS

-52 GVLSDEVKADDED
+52 GVLSDKVKSDEED
-65 DQSAQFGKEVAA
+65 KSAQFGKEVAA

-91 RSAAETGLKSKKY
+91 RSAAETGLASKKY

-119 SYDKERPQKATLEFS
+119 SYDKDHPQKATLEFS

-208 EIKRQKDLIDELKKS
+208 EIKQQKDLIDELKKS

-241 KNTLKDF
+241 KNTLKEF
-248 VDTVERY
+248 IETVERY

-277 QTGLD
+277 RTGLD
-282 AISAQQKA
+282 AIQAQQKA
-290 NQFSEQMSGLST
+290 NQFSERMSGLAT
-302 GISQVKTQL
+302 GIGQAKTQL
-311 GIAGLAM
+311 GQTSNVLAN
-318 DDAKKARQD
+318 AQQIREG
-327 QVPLQEM
+327 QVSQQEL
-334 GMAKIQSDLINN
+334 GMAKIQSDLIN
-346 YLVQYKAASKA
+346 QYQAASRQTALKQLYVELIESRKELTVEIGNPNPGKDDGSDNDDKDKDKDPKEEDPEELKID
-357 AALEKIKYLMTIDRK
+357 LEK
-372 PLTQSDENLDDE
+372 
-384 DLNDQEDEKI
+384 
-394 EDLDIDLDEQREEL
+394 QREEL
-408 KNIAAVIQEI
+408 KNIAADVQDI
-418 SDSLKEPEK
+418 SDNLKEPEK
-427 EDPTPENP
+427 EDTTPDPDTNSGNNDGD
-435 GTEKPGTDEP
+435 GTIPNDQN
-445 PTDNPE
+445 DNSGE
-451 NPDDGGSTNPD
+451 DN
-462 DTQGDTEND
+462 
-471 SNSSDTGNDG
+471 NSSDTGNDG
-481 QTDGNTQDQDQ
+481 QTDGSTQDQDQ
-492 QQETD
+492 QKGTD
-497 GQEQNGESSNGD
+497 GQEQNGDASDGA

-522 QTASTDSALQL
+522 QTASSDSALQF
-533 IQLANEDGTGDSGGT
+533 IKLANEGGTGDSGDT
-548 GSDGGT
+548 GSGGDT
-554 TQPGDEGQTGNDE
+554 TEPGDQDQPGNGDI
-567 VSDIA
+567 SDIA
-572 KAKEQLSKAS
+572 RAKEQLSKAS

-589 ERLKEKQDS
+589 EELKEKETA
-598 HNEKVTKLVDKL
+598 HNEELKKKLEELKEQMEGLNDEIEDLKDQVKTLEDKL
-610 QEKIEE
+610 ENLEAKRKRELEGIYSDMYNAIQELE
-616 LDKKIVHLNKI
+616 NKDQLTFTKAI
-627 VTARED
+627 YISKENIDTAM
-633 DFKTI
+633 K
-638 YGIITRAEN
+638 YY
-647 NILKSPYLE
+647 KYL
-656 YNQNIKNSL
+656 S
-665 SDLFSLPIT
+665 
-674 TKNVSQLMS
+674 V
-683 YYNDLSLYEATLYD
+683 YD
-697 SLDQGS
+697 SVLSGTIDSAAKAGAINGQQGN
-703 LSWVKKNVL
+703 VK
-712 NEQQDKVSSVLALSP
+712 SVLALSP

-734 DLKNNTMQTDEDI
+734 ALKNNTMQTDEDI
-747 DNFINGMTEFADNY
+747 NSFIDGMTKFADDY
-761 GSYIRDSQAGV
+761 SGFIRDSQAGV
-772 LDELTKISESASKA
+772 LDELTKISESAAKA

-793 AAQESATFNNDGL
+793 ATQESATFSNDGL

-827 MMGSLSERQS
+827 MMGSLSDRQS

-850 NDVQTKADTLNNN
+850 NDVQAKADTLNNN

-873 VRSDVYGILGN
+873 VRNDVYGILGN

-903 KISGQVP
+903 KISGEVP

-921 ILVIIL
+921 ILVIVL

-995 IRAAFRFGS
+995 IRTAFRFGS

-1054 ISVLL
+1054 ITVLL
-1059 IITLIAAALP
+1059 IITVIAAALP
-1069 LVIRLIAEKTAES
+1069 LIIRLMAEHTVES

>member
-1 MTEQRKNLIKL
+1 MTEQRKSLIKL

-18 ILLLPVLFFRFIGED
+18 ILLLPVLFFRFIGDD
-33 PAKKAANS
+33 PTKKAVNS

-52 GVLSDEVKADDED
+52 GVLSDEVKSDEED
-65 DQSAQFGKEVAA
+65 KSAHFGKEVAA

-91 RSAAETGLKSKKY
+91 RSAAETGLASKKY

-119 SYDKERPQKATLEFS
+119 SYDKDHPRKATLEFS

-208 EIKRQKDLIDELKKS
+208 EIKQQKDLIDELKKS

-248 VDTVERY
+248 IDTVERY

-277 QTGLD
+277 HTGLD
-282 AISAQQKA
+282 AIQAQQKA
-290 NQFSEQMSGLST
+290 NQFSERMSGLST

-311 GIAGLAM
+311 GQTSTVLA
-318 DDAKKARQD
+318 AAQQIREG
-327 QVPLQEM
+327 QVPQQEL
-334 GMAKIQSDLINN
+334 GMAKIQSDLID
-346 YLVQYKAASKA
+346 QYQATSRQ
-357 AALEKIKYLMTIDRK
+357 AALNQVYGLLVESRAA
-372 PLTQSDENLDDE
+372 LTVAKGDPQPDGDDGSDDE
-384 DLNDQEDEKI
+384 DKDPKEEDPEELK
-394 EDLDIDLDEQREEL
+394 IDLEKQREEL
-408 KNIAAVIQEI
+408 KNIAADIQDI
-418 SDSLKEPEK
+418 SDNLKEPEK
-427 EDPTPENP
+427 EEPTPENP
-435 GTEKPGTDEP
+435 GTENPGTDEP
-445 PTDNPE
+445 STDNPE
-451 NPDDGGSTNPD
+451 NPDDGSNTNPD
-462 DTQGDTEND
+462 DSQGDTGND
-471 SNSSDTGNDG
+471 DNSSDTGNDG

-492 QQETD
+492 QQGTD
-497 GQEQNGESSNGD
+497 GQEQNGDASNGE

-522 QTASTDSALQL
+522 QTASSDSALQF
-533 IQLANEDGTGDSGGT
+533 IQLANEDGTGDSGDT
-548 GSDGGT
+548 GGDGGT
-554 TQPGDEGQTGNDE
+554 TQPEDEDQTGNDE
-567 VSDIA
+567 ISDIA

-589 ERLKEKQDS
+589 EELKEKETA
-598 HNEKVTKLVDKL
+598 HNEELKKKL
-610 QEKIEE
+610 EE
-616 LDKKIVHLNKI
+616 LKEQMDGLNDEIDDLKDQVKKLEGKLENLEAKRKREFEGIYSAIRELENKDQLQFPGEI
-627 VTARED
+627 NTESISALMRYY
-633 DFKTI
+633 K
-638 YGIITRAEN
+638 
-647 NILKSPYLE
+647 YL
-656 YNQNIKNSL
+656 S
-665 SDLFSLPIT
+665 
-674 TKNVSQLMS
+674 V
-683 YYNDLSLYEATLYD
+683 YD
-697 SLDQGS
+697 SVLSGTIDSIAKTNAIDGQQGN
-703 LSWVKKNVL
+703 VK
-712 NEQQDKVSSVLALSP
+712 SVLALSP
-727 EESASWE
+727 EESSSWE
-734 DLKNNTMQTDEDI
+734 ALKNNTMQTDEDI
-747 DNFINGMTEFADNY
+747 NSFIDGMTKFADEY
-761 GSYIRDSQAGV
+761 SGFIRDSQAGV
-772 LDELTKISESASKA
+772 LDELTKISESAAKA

-793 AAQESATFNNDGL
+793 ATQESATFSNDGL

-827 MMGSLSERQS
+827 MMGSLSDRQS

-873 VRSDVYGILGN
+873 VRNDVYGILGN

-903 KISGQVP
+903 KISGEVP
-910 EEKIQTVPPVV
+910 EEKTQTVPPVV
-921 ILVIIL
+921 ILVIVL

-1045 GTGHLFTMG
+1045 GTGHLFAMG

-1059 IITLIAAALP
+1059 IITVIAAALP
-1069 LVIRLIAEKTAES
+1069 LIIRLMAEKTAES

>member
-290 NQFSEQMSGLST
+290 NQFSEQMSGLTT

-311 GIAGLAM
+311 GQTSTVLA
-318 DDAKKARQD
+318 AAQQIREG
-327 QVPLQEM
+327 QVPQQEL
-334 GMAKIQSDLINN
+334 GMAKIQSDLIN
-346 YLVQYKAASKA
+346 QYQAASRQTALNQVYKLLIETREYLTDEPPPDNSSDGDNQDNQDNSNDKDPKEDPEELKID
-357 AALEKIKYLMTIDRK
+357 LEK
-372 PLTQSDENLDDE
+372 
-384 DLNDQEDEKI
+384 
-394 EDLDIDLDEQREEL
+394 QREEL
-408 KNIAAVIQEI
+408 KTIAADIQDI
-418 SDSLKEPEK
+418 SNNLKEPEK
-427 EDPTPENP
+427 EDAKPED
-435 GTEKPGTDEP
+435 PGTDKPSTE
-445 PTDNPE
+445 NPN
-451 NPDDGGSTNPD
+451 NPDDGSNTNPD
-462 DTQGDTEND
+462 DTKGDTG
-471 SNSSDTGNDG
+471 TDG
-481 QTDGNTQDQDQ
+481 QTDGNNQDQDQ
-492 QQETD
+492 QQGTD
-497 GQEQNGESSNGD
+497 GQEQNGNASNGE

-522 QTASTDSALQL
+522 QTASSDSALQF
-533 IQLANEDGTGDSGGT
+533 IQLANEDED
-548 GSDGGT
+548 T
-554 TQPGDEGQTGNDE
+554 TQPGNEDQPGNDDI
-567 VSDIA
+567 SDIA

-589 ERLKEKQDS
+589 EELKEKETAY
-598 HNEKVTKLVDKL
+598 N
-610 QEKIEE
+610 EE
-616 LDKKIVHLNKI
+616 LKKKLEELEEQMDGLNDEIEDLKGKVKELEGKLENLEAKRKRELEGI
-627 VTARED
+627 YRDMYNAIRELENKDQLTFTNAIYINKENIDTAMRYYK
-633 DFKTI
+633 F
-638 YGIITRAEN
+638 
-647 NILKSPYLE
+647 
-656 YNQNIKNSL
+656 L
-665 SDLFSLPIT
+665 S
-674 TKNVSQLMS
+674 V
-683 YYNDLSLYEATLYD
+683 YD
-697 SLDQGS
+697 SVLSGTIDSTAKTDAINGQQGN
-703 LSWVKKNVL
+703 VK
-712 NEQQDKVSSVLALSP
+712 SVLAIKP

>member
-1 MTEQRKNLIKL
+1 MTEQRKSLIKL

-18 ILLLPVLFFRFIGED
+18 ILLLPVLFFRFIGDD
-33 PAKKAANS
+33 PTKKAVNS

-52 GVLSDEVKADDED
+52 GVLSDEVKSDEED
-65 DQSAQFGKEVAA
+65 KSAQFGKEVAA

-91 RSAAETGLKSKKY
+91 RSAAETGLASKKY

-119 SYDKERPQKATLEFS
+119 SYDKDHPQKATLEFS

-208 EIKRQKDLIDELKKS
+208 EIKQQKDLIDELKKS

-241 KNTLKDF
+241 KNTLKEF
-248 VDTVERY
+248 IDTVERY

-277 QTGLD
+277 RTGLD
-282 AISAQQKA
+282 AIQAQQKA
-290 NQFSEQMSGLST
+290 NQFSERMSGLAT
-302 GISQVKTQL
+302 GIGQAKTQL
-311 GIAGLAM
+311 GQTSNVLAN
-318 DDAKKARQD
+318 AQQIREG
-327 QVPLQEM
+327 QVSQQEL
-334 GMAKIQSDLINN
+334 GMAKIQSDLIN
-346 YLVQYKAASKA
+346 QYQAASRQ
-357 AALEKIKYLMTIDRK
+357 AALNQVYELLVPARQALTVAKGDDPVIDDG
-372 PLTQSDENLDDE
+372 SDNNDKDKDPKEE
-384 DLNDQEDEKI
+384 DPEELK
-394 EDLDIDLDEQREEL
+394 IDLEKQREEL
-408 KNIAAVIQEI
+408 KNIAADIQDI
-418 SDSLKEPEK
+418 SDNLKEPEK
-427 EDPTPENP
+427 EDPTPEDP
-435 GTEKPGTDEP
+435 GTEPDDP
-445 PTDNPE
+445 STDNPE
-451 NPDDGGSTNPD
+451 KPDDGGSTNPD
-462 DTQGDTEND
+462 DTQGDTGND
-471 SNSSDTGNDG
+471 NNSSDTGNDG
-481 QTDGNTQDQDQ
+481 QTDGSTQDQDQ
-492 QQETD
+492 QKGTD
-497 GQEQNGESSNGD
+497 GQVQNGDASDGA

-522 QTASTDSALQL
+522 QTASSDSALQF
-533 IQLANEDGTGDSGGT
+533 IKLANEGGTGDT
-548 GSDGGT
+548 GDTMEPGDQD
-554 TQPGDEGQTGNDE
+554 QPGNDDI
-567 VSDIA
+567 SDIA

-589 ERLKEKQDS
+589 EELKEKETA
-598 HNEKVTKLVDKL
+598 HNEELKKKL
-610 QEKIEE
+610 EE
-616 LDKKIVHLNKI
+616 LTEQMNGLTDEIDDLKDKVKKLEGKLENLEAKRKREFEGIYSAIRELENKDQLQFSGEI
-627 VTARED
+627 NTESISALMRYY
-633 DFKTI
+633 K
-638 YGIITRAEN
+638 
-647 NILKSPYLE
+647 YL
-656 YNQNIKNSL
+656 S
-665 SDLFSLPIT
+665 
-674 TKNVSQLMS
+674 V
-683 YYNDLSLYEATLYD
+683 YD
-697 SLDQGS
+697 SVLSGTIDSAAKAGAINGQQGN
-703 LSWVKKNVL
+703 VK
-712 NEQQDKVSSVLALSP
+712 SVLALSP

-734 DLKNNTMQTDEDI
+734 ALKNNTMQTDEDI
-747 DNFINGMTEFADNY
+747 NTFIDGMTKFADDY
-761 GSYIRDSQAGV
+761 SGFIRDSQAGV
-772 LDELTKISESASKA
+772 LDELTKISESAAKA

-793 AAQESATFNNDGL
+793 ATQESATFSNDGL

-827 MMGSLSERQS
+827 MMGSLSDRQS
-837 GIIDYTTNMQQSV
+837 SIIDYTTNMQQSV
-850 NDVQTKADTLNNN
+850 NDVQAKADTLNNN

-873 VRSDVYGILGN
+873 VRNDVYGILGN

-903 KISGQVP
+903 KISGEVP

-921 ILVIIL
+921 ILVIVL

-995 IRAAFRFGS
+995 IRTAFRFGS

-1054 ISVLL
+1054 ITVLL
-1059 IITLIAAALP
+1059 IITVIAAALP
-1069 LVIRLIAEKTAES
+1069 LIIRLMAEHTAES

>member
-290 NQFSEQMSGLST
+290 NQFSEQMSGLTT

-311 GIAGLAM
+311 GQTSTVLA
-318 DDAKKARQD
+318 AAQQIREG
-327 QVPLQEM
+327 QVPQQEL
-334 GMAKIQSDLINN
+334 GMAKIQSDLIN
-346 YLVQYKAASKA
+346 QYQAASRQTALNQVYKLLIETREYLTDEPPPDNSSDGDNQDNQDNSNDKDPKEDPEELKID
-357 AALEKIKYLMTIDRK
+357 LEK
-372 PLTQSDENLDDE
+372 
-384 DLNDQEDEKI
+384 
-394 EDLDIDLDEQREEL
+394 QREEL
-408 KNIAAVIQEI
+408 KTIAADIQDI
-418 SDSLKEPEK
+418 SNNLKEPEK
-427 EDPTPENP
+427 EDAKPED
-435 GTEKPGTDEP
+435 PGTDKPSTE
-445 PTDNPE
+445 NPN
-451 NPDDGGSTNPD
+451 NPDDGSNTIPD
-462 DTQGDTEND
+462 DTKGDTG
-471 SNSSDTGNDG
+471 TDG
-481 QTDGNTQDQDQ
+481 QTDGNNQDQDQ
-492 QQETD
+492 QQGTD
-497 GQEQNGESSNGD
+497 GQEQNGNASNGE

-522 QTASTDSALQL
+522 QTASSDSALQF
-533 IQLANEDGTGDSGGT
+533 IQLANEDED
-548 GSDGGT
+548 T
-554 TQPGDEGQTGNDE
+554 TQPGNEDQPGNDDI
-567 VSDIA
+567 SDIA

-589 ERLKEKQDS
+589 EELKEKETAY
-598 HNEKVTKLVDKL
+598 N
-610 QEKIEE
+610 EE
-616 LDKKIVHLNKI
+616 LKKKLEELEEQMDGLNDEIEDLKGKVKELEGKLENLEAKRKRELEGI
-627 VTARED
+627 YRDMYNAIRELENKDQLTFTNAIYINKENIDTAMRYYK
-633 DFKTI
+633 F
-638 YGIITRAEN
+638 
-647 NILKSPYLE
+647 
-656 YNQNIKNSL
+656 L
-665 SDLFSLPIT
+665 S
-674 TKNVSQLMS
+674 V
-683 YYNDLSLYEATLYD
+683 YD
-697 SLDQGS
+697 SVLSGTIDSTAKTDAINGQQGN
-703 LSWVKKNVL
+703 VK
-712 NEQQDKVSSVLALSP
+712 SVLAIKP

-786 SEQLVTG
+786 TEQLVTG

-827 MMGSLSERQS
+827 VMGSLSERQS

>member
-1 MTEQRKNLIKL
+1 MTEQRKSLIKL

-18 ILLLPVLFFRFIGED
+18 ILLLPVLFFRFIGDD
-33 PAKKAANS
+33 PTKKAVNS

-52 GVLSDEVKADDED
+52 GVLSDEVKSDEED
-65 DQSAQFGKEVAA
+65 KSAQFGKEVAA

-91 RSAAETGLKSKKY
+91 RSAAETGLASKKY

-119 SYDKERPQKATLEFS
+119 SYDKDHPQKATLEFS

-208 EIKRQKDLIDELKKS
+208 EIKQQKDLIDELKKS

-241 KNTLKDF
+241 KNTLKEF
-248 VDTVERY
+248 IDTVERY

-277 QTGLD
+277 RTGLD
-282 AISAQQKA
+282 AIQAQQKA
-290 NQFSEQMSGLST
+290 NQFSERMSGLAT
-302 GISQVKTQL
+302 GIGQAKSQL

-318 DDAKKARQD
+318 NDAKKARQD

-334 GMAKIQSDLINN
+334 GMAKIQSDLIKDYRDNVLN
-346 YLVQYKAASKA
+346 QVYGLLVEAREPITDGNESETDDQDPKEVDPEELKID
-357 AALEKIKYLMTIDRK
+357 LEK
-372 PLTQSDENLDDE
+372 
-384 DLNDQEDEKI
+384 
-394 EDLDIDLDEQREEL
+394 QREEL
-408 KNIAAVIQEI
+408 KNIAADIKDI
-418 SDSLKEPEK
+418 SDNLKEPEK
-427 EDPTPENP
+427 EEPTPED
-435 GTEKPGTDEP
+435 PGTDEP
-445 PTDNPE
+445 STDNPDK
-451 NPDDGGSTNPD
+451 PDDGNNTIPD
-462 DTQGDTEND
+462 DTQGDTGNND
-471 SNSSDTGNDG
+471 NNSDTGTEG
-481 QTDGNTQDQDQ
+481 QTDGDTQDRDQ
-492 QQETD
+492 QGTD
-497 GQEQNGESSNGD
+497 GQEQNGDASNGA
-509 SDSGQTETGTSAE
+509 SDSGQIETGTSAE
-522 QTASTDSALQL
+522 QTASSDSALQF
-533 IQLANEDGTGDSGGT
+533 IKLANEGGT
-548 GSDGGT
+548 GESGGDGGT
-554 TQPGDEGQTGNDE
+554 TEPGNEDQPGNDDI
-567 VSDIA
+567 SDIA

-582 ERIKQIE
+582 ERIKKIE
-589 ERLKEKQDS
+589 EELKEKEDK
-598 HNEKVTKLVDKL
+598 HNE
-610 QEKIEE
+610 E
-616 LDKKIVHLNKI
+616 LYKKIKELNGQIDNLKDEI
-627 VTARED
+627 DELNQQHEKVFSEGIY
-633 DFKTI
+633 KTI
-638 YGIITRAEN
+638 YDLESKNQLGFTKP
-647 NILKSPYLE
+647 LKSKNISNLMKYYKYLSV
-656 YNQNIKNSL
+656 YDLVL
-665 SDLFSLPIT
+665 SGTIDST
-674 TKNVSQLMS
+674 AKTKAIEGQQGNV
-683 YYNDLSLYEATLYD
+683 
-697 SLDQGS
+697 
-703 LSWVKKNVL
+703 K
-712 NEQQDKVSSVLALSP
+712 SVLALSP

-734 DLKNNTMQTDEDI
+734 ALKNNTMQTDEDI
-747 DNFINGMTEFADNY
+747 NSFIDGMTKFADDY
-761 GSYIRDSQAGV
+761 SGFIRDSQAGV
-772 LDELTKISESASKA
+772 LDELTKISESAAKA

-793 AAQESATFNNDGL
+793 ATQESATFSNDGL

-827 MMGSLSERQS
+827 MMGSLSDRQS

-850 NDVQTKADTLNNN
+850 NDVQAKADTLNNN

-873 VRSDVYGILGN
+873 VRNDVYGILGN

-903 KISGQVP
+903 KISGEVP

-921 ILVIIL
+921 ILVIVL

-995 IRAAFRFGS
+995 IRTAFRFGS

-1054 ISVLL
+1054 ITVLL
-1059 IITLIAAALP
+1059 IITVIAAALP
-1069 LVIRLIAEKTAES
+1069 LIIRLMAEHTVES

>member
-1 MTEQRKNLIKL
+1 MTEQRKSLIKL

-18 ILLLPVLFFRFIGED
+18 ILLLPVLFFRFIGDD
-33 PAKKAANS
+33 PTKKAVNS

-52 GVLSDEVKADDED
+52 GVLSDEVKSDEED
-65 DQSAQFGKEVAA
+65 KSAQFGKEVAA

-91 RSAAETGLKSKKY
+91 RSAAETGLASKKY

-119 SYDKERPQKATLEFS
+119 SYDKDHPQKATLEFS

-208 EIKRQKDLIDELKKS
+208 EIKQQKDLIDELKKS

-241 KNTLKDF
+241 KNTLKEF
-248 VDTVERY
+248 IDTVERY

-277 QTGLD
+277 RTGLD
-282 AISAQQKA
+282 AIQAQQKA
-290 NQFSEQMSGLST
+290 NQFSERMSGLAT
-302 GISQVKTQL
+302 GISQAKTQL

-318 DDAKKARQD
+318 NDAKKARQD

-334 GMAKIQSDLINN
+334 GMAKIQSDLIKDYRDNVLN
-346 YLVQYKAASKA
+346 QVYGLLVEAREPITDGNESETDDQDPKEVDPEELKID
-357 AALEKIKYLMTIDRK
+357 LEK
-372 PLTQSDENLDDE
+372 
-384 DLNDQEDEKI
+384 
-394 EDLDIDLDEQREEL
+394 QREEL
-408 KNIAAVIQEI
+408 KNIAADIKDI
-418 SDSLKEPEK
+418 SDNLKEPEK
-427 EDPTPENP
+427 EEPTPED
-435 GTEKPGTDEP
+435 PGTDEP
-445 PTDNPE
+445 STDNPDK
-451 NPDDGGSTNPD
+451 PDDGNNTIPD
-462 DTQGDTEND
+462 DTQGDTGNND
-471 SNSSDTGNDG
+471 NNSDTGTEG
-481 QTDGNTQDQDQ
+481 QTDGDTQDRDQ
-492 QQETD
+492 QGTD
-497 GQEQNGESSNGD
+497 GQEQNGDASNGA
-509 SDSGQTETGTSAE
+509 SDSGQIETGTSAE
-522 QTASTDSALQL
+522 QTASSDSALQF
-533 IQLANEDGTGDSGGT
+533 IKLANEGGT
-548 GSDGGT
+548 GESGGDGGT
-554 TQPGDEGQTGNDE
+554 TEPGNEDQPGNDDI
-567 VSDIA
+567 SDIA

-582 ERIKQIE
+582 ERIKKIE
-589 ERLKEKQDS
+589 EELKEKEDK
-598 HNEKVTKLVDKL
+598 HNE
-610 QEKIEE
+610 E
-616 LDKKIVHLNKI
+616 LYKKIKELNGQIDNLKDEI
-627 VTARED
+627 DELNQQHEKVFSEGIY
-633 DFKTI
+633 KTI
-638 YGIITRAEN
+638 YDLESKNQLGFTKP
-647 NILKSPYLE
+647 LKSKNISNLMKYYKYLSV
-656 YNQNIKNSL
+656 YDLVL
-665 SDLFSLPIT
+665 SGTIDST
-674 TKNVSQLMS
+674 AKTKAIEGQQGNV
-683 YYNDLSLYEATLYD
+683 
-697 SLDQGS
+697 
-703 LSWVKKNVL
+703 K
-712 NEQQDKVSSVLALSP
+712 SVLALTP

-734 DLKNNTMQTDEDI
+734 ALKNNTMQTDEDI
-747 DNFINGMTEFADNY
+747 NSFIDGMTKFADDY
-761 GSYIRDSQAGV
+761 SGFIRDSQAGV
-772 LDELTKISESASKA
+772 LDELTKISESAAKA
-786 SEQLVTG
+786 SEQLITG
-793 AAQESATFNNDGL
+793 ATQESATFSNDGL

-827 MMGSLSERQS
+827 MMGSLSDRQS

-850 NDVQTKADTLNNN
+850 NDVQAKADTLNNN

-873 VRSDVYGILGN
+873 VRNDVYGILGN

-903 KISGQVP
+903 KISGEVP

-921 ILVIIL
+921 ILVIVL

-995 IRAAFRFGS
+995 IRTAFRFGS

-1054 ISVLL
+1054 ITVLL
-1059 IITLIAAALP
+1059 IITVIAAALP
-1069 LVIRLIAEKTAES
+1069 LIIRLMAEHTAES

>member
-1 MTEQRKNLIKL
+1 MTEQRKSLIKL

-18 ILLLPVLFFRFIGED
+18 ILLLPVLFFRFIGDD
-33 PAKKAANS
+33 PTKKAVNS

-52 GVLSDEVKADDED
+52 GVLSDEVKSDEED
-65 DQSAQFGKEVAA
+65 KSAQFGKEVAA

-91 RSAAETGLKSKKY
+91 RSAAETGLASKKY

-119 SYDKERPQKATLEFS
+119 SYDKDHPQKATLEFS

-208 EIKRQKDLIDELKKS
+208 EIKQQKDLIDELKKS

-241 KNTLKDF
+241 KNTLKEF
-248 VDTVERY
+248 IDTVERY

-277 QTGLD
+277 RTGLD
-282 AISAQQKA
+282 AIQAQQKA
-290 NQFSEQMSGLST
+290 NQFSERMSGLAT
-302 GISQVKTQL
+302 GISQAKSQL

-318 DDAKKARQD
+318 NDAKKARQD

-334 GMAKIQSDLINN
+334 GMAKIQSDLIKDYRDNVLN
-346 YLVQYKAASKA
+346 QVYGLLVEAREPITDGNESETDDQDPKEVDPEELKID
-357 AALEKIKYLMTIDRK
+357 LEK
-372 PLTQSDENLDDE
+372 
-384 DLNDQEDEKI
+384 
-394 EDLDIDLDEQREEL
+394 QREEL
-408 KNIAAVIQEI
+408 KNIAADIKDI
-418 SDSLKEPEK
+418 SDNLKEPEK
-427 EDPTPENP
+427 EEPTPED
-435 GTEKPGTDEP
+435 PGTDEP
-445 PTDNPE
+445 STDNPDK
-451 NPDDGGSTNPD
+451 PDDGNNTIPD
-462 DTQGDTEND
+462 DTQGDTGNND
-471 SNSSDTGNDG
+471 NNSDTGTEG
-481 QTDGNTQDQDQ
+481 QTDGDTQDRDQ
-492 QQETD
+492 QGTD
-497 GQEQNGESSNGD
+497 GQEQNGDASNGA
-509 SDSGQTETGTSAE
+509 SDSGQIETGTSAE
-522 QTASTDSALQL
+522 QTASSDSALQF
-533 IQLANEDGTGDSGGT
+533 IKLANEGGT
-548 GSDGGT
+548 GESGGDGGT
-554 TQPGDEGQTGNDE
+554 TEPGNEDQPGNDDI
-567 VSDIA
+567 SDIA

-582 ERIKQIE
+582 ERIKKIE
-589 ERLKEKQDS
+589 EELKEKEDK
-598 HNEKVTKLVDKL
+598 HNE
-610 QEKIEE
+610 E
-616 LDKKIVHLNKI
+616 LYKKIKELNGQIDNLKDEI
-627 VTARED
+627 DELNQQHEKVFSEGIY
-633 DFKTI
+633 KTI
-638 YGIITRAEN
+638 YDLESKNQLGFTKP
-647 NILKSPYLE
+647 LKSKNISNLMKYYKYLSV
-656 YNQNIKNSL
+656 YDLVL
-665 SDLFSLPIT
+665 SGTIDST
-674 TKNVSQLMS
+674 AKTKAIDGQQGNV
-683 YYNDLSLYEATLYD
+683 
-697 SLDQGS
+697 
-703 LSWVKKNVL
+703 K
-712 NEQQDKVSSVLALSP
+712 SVLALSP

-734 DLKNNTMQTDEDI
+734 ALKNNTMQTDEDI
-747 DNFINGMTEFADNY
+747 NSFIDGMTKFADDY
-761 GSYIRDSQAGV
+761 SAYIRDSQAGV
-772 LDELTKISESASKA
+772 LDELTKISESAAKA

-793 AAQESATFNNDGL
+793 ATQESATFSNDGL

-827 MMGSLSERQS
+827 MMGSLSDRQS

-850 NDVQTKADTLNNN
+850 NDVQAKADTLNNN

-873 VRSDVYGILGN
+873 VRNDVYGILGN

-903 KISGQVP
+903 KISGEVP

-921 ILVIIL
+921 ILVIVL

-995 IRAAFRFGS
+995 IRTAFRFGS

-1054 ISVLL
+1054 ITVLL
-1059 IITLIAAALP
+1059 IITVIAAALP
-1069 LVIRLIAEKTAES
+1069 LIIRLMAEHTAES